1 MEKEG
6 ITLGLDMGTN
16 SLGWAVVD
24 NSTND
29 LVSYHG
35 HPMWGVRM
43 FSESSSAEDRRKKRG
58 ARRRYQRRR
67 QRILLLR
74 EIFQKEICDKDPYFF
89 YRMDQAFYVSDD
101 RTDEGKGYLFENQKA
116 TKDFYNKYPTIW
128 HLRYDLVT
136 NKEKKDIR
144 LVYLAI
150 HHILKY
156 RGNFLHEGD
165 IELSAKPNDEL
176 NMFISCISSTYE
188 GNFEKEEDDDNANW
202 EKYFVVEQIN
212 DNKFIDS
219 LISIIDK
226 YLDRSKK
233 ITEVVDLSKKRY
245 ELFADELIQL
255 VGEPKNILTELLPD
269 ALFKGT
275 VDLSKNRIYK
285 EIYKNLIDLDKKD
298 LKIIF
303 NSDDFENKISNLSS
317 KLKEISPLI
326 EGLIYL
332 KSIYNN
338 YYFKDFMK
346 GSSSLSEAF
355 IKKYNENK
363 KDLKNLKSYYDKYL
377 SDKKNSMFRDS
388 KVNNNFV
395 NYIGHYSPNEKNPD
409 GKSWSEGEIIKI
421 EKKKSDYSEFLN
433 KLKED
438 LEDSSL
444 KKYPEAQKEADGFL
458 KKIEDNTLLQ
468 RLNNASNSVIPMQFN
483 KNELIAI
490 INNQKEYYPDLFTY
504 SNIKHIE
511 QIFSF
516 KREYFI
522 GPIDFDKNNKSKFS
536 WVVQKETALNK
547 KQKIYPWNFYDVVD
561 KKETQKN
568 FIQRMLNHCTYLK
581 GENDYCIPSSSIS
594 YQAFVCLQYVNK
606 LRDSN
611 NNLISVDAKQQL
623 FKDLFLSNKTVT
635 AKKIKE
641 WMYQHK
647 LGNTASIPTCNC
659 NMSTYISFKNLNKY
673 KEHEFLRLEQIK
685 EIDEIVKLMMIFSDK
700 ETRNDILKNDY
711 HFDDEDIKQIKG
723 FNYKNWGRLSD
734 RFLNGIKI
742 EYNDE
747 ESNEHREYNSLNN
760 VLWFTNFNL
769 NEILFNSKF
778 NFHDE
783 IEKYNEKQNIDFKE
797 SDDDFLKNWMEKNLC
812 VSPIWT
818 RSFVQTY
825 KLIKEVN
832 ELLKEEGK
840 EISYYSVECTRE
852 NKPDKKGKETCSRYD
867 RLLNIFKDKGFNK
880 EARDQGVNV
889 STLIKSLQENKD
901 SINNSDHFLLYF
913 QQLGKD
919 MYTLKPITDLDEIGT
934 NKAYDIDHIYP
945 QSVLKDD
952 SISNR
957 VLTKSTINRDFKK
970 NKFLSDPDCL
980 LKLPKEAFSFYK
992 FLFDNSLISRTKY
1005 NRLTEKDINFNSLE
1019 SFINRQKV
1027 ATDQSTKAIIEL
1039 LKFLE
1044 TNKYCERNNGMSR
1057 DEARKEAEKHII
1069 YSKAGIVS
1077 DFRKRYQIYK
1087 SRIANNY
1094 HHAHDAYLNA
1104 VLGKTLKD
1112 YYDDKKIYL
1121 FGDELK
1127 RRIQKD
1133 GEYTINPDNILSKI
1147 VRESKDHRVIW
1158 GGMKEIDFIKNNI
1171 QNNFDIRETMYTY
1184 YGNTLIGEETV
1195 EGKKGKGKE
1204 TIKSLTPNGN
1214 KMDLKKYGGYK
1225 QASYPYFYL
1234 IEKNNG
1240 KAVICPINSFYKDD
1254 SKIDRFI
1261 EENFFTEKEIM
1272 KSKGSN
1278 KPLFTKKLKLKI
1290 NTVILSPKDDTQHLR
1305 KMYITGSNHF
1315 NRDLHI
1321 KNGFDRNFQKEDMQT
1336 IHMITK
1342 FIKVYESNDCFE
1354 NCNPRILFGVNEKSS
1369 AYIQL
1374 KKAEDCLLTDEDL
1387 KHLYNSI
1394 IEMWNKS
1401 IYSNPTTR
1409 NLIDKISCKYGH
1421 WFASEVLSKEQFIN
1435 IIYLLNEMLKYL
1447 KTNDS
1452 SILNLKTNYLKKGNK
1467 NDEKKEK
1474 GEDCGELSLS
1484 INLSKGMRIVSY
1496 SITGFKTKLLYKQE
1510 EETNKVKK

>member
-1 MEKEG
+1 MEEKG

-101 RTDEGKGYLFENQKA
+101 RTDEGKGYLLENQKA

-156 RGNFLHEGD
+156 RGNFLHEGA

-188 GNFEKEEDDDNANW
+188 GGFEREEDDDNANW

-219 LISIIDK
+219 LISKIDK

-233 ITEVVDLSKKRY
+233 ITEVVDPSKKRY
-245 ELFADELIQL
+245 ELFADELIRL

-285 EIYKNLIDLDKKD
+285 EIYKNQIDLDKKD

-363 KDLKNLKSYYDKYL
+363 KDLKSLKSYYDKYL
-377 SDKKNSMFRDS
+377 SDKKNSMFRDN

-409 GKSWSEGEIIKI
+409 GKSWSEGEITKI
-421 EKKKSDYSEFLN
+421 EKKSDYFDFLN
-433 KLKED
+433 T
-438 LEDSSL
+438 L
-444 KKYPEAQKEADGFL
+444 KKDLNSSFQNHPEAQKEADYFL

-483 KNELIAI
+483 KKELVEI
-490 INNQKEYYPDLFTY
+490 INNQKEYYPDLFTDI
-504 SNIKHIE
+504 NISHIE

-623 FKDLFLSNKTVT
+623 FKDLFLNNKTVT
-635 AKKIKE
+635 AKEIKE

-673 KEHEFLRLEQIK
+673 KKYEFLRLEQIK

-711 HFDDEDIKQIKG
+711 HFGDEDIKQIKG

-747 ESNEHREYNSLNN
+747 ESNEHCEYNSLNN

-783 IEKYNEKQNIDFKE
+783 IEKYNENKYIDFKE
-797 SDDDFLKNWMEKNLC
+797 SDDDFLKNWMEKNVC

-852 NKPDKKGKETCSRYD
+852 NKSDKKGKETCSRYD
-867 RLLNIFKDKGFNK
+867 RLLNIFKNKDFNK

-889 STLIKSLQENKD
+889 STLIKSLQKNKD

-919 MYTLKPITDLDEIGT
+919 MYTLEPITDLDEIGT
-934 NKAYDIDHIYP
+934 NKTYDIDHIYP
-945 QSVLKDD
+945 QSILKDD

-957 VLTKSTINRDFKK
+957 VLTKSTINRDLKK
-970 NKFLSDPDCL
+970 NKFLSDPNCG

-1005 NRLTEKDINFNSLE
+1005 NRLTEKEIHVDSLE

-1027 ATDQSTKAIIEL
+1027 ATDQSTKAVIEL

-1044 TNKYCERNNGMSR
+1044 TNKYCERNNEMSR

-1077 DFRKRYQIYK
+1077 DFRKKYQIYK

-1104 VLGKTLKD
+1104 VLGKTLKE

-1127 RRIQKD
+1127 KRIQND
-1133 GEYTINPDNILSKI
+1133 GEYTINPDNILGER
-1147 VRESKDHRVIW
+1147 VRESKNHHIIW
-1158 GGMKEIDFIKNNI
+1158 GGIKEIDFIKNNI

-1184 YGNTLIGEETV
+1184 YGNTLIGQETV
-1195 EGKKGKGKE
+1195 EGKKGQGKE

-1234 IEKNNG
+1234 IEKNNHE
-1240 KAVICPINSFYKDD
+1240 AMICPINSFYKDD

-1261 EENFFTEKEIM
+1261 EENFFKKDKKNTD
-1272 KSKGSN
+1272 KG
-1278 KPLFTKKLKLKI
+1278 KPLFKKILKLKI
-1290 NTVILSPKDDTQHLR
+1290 NTVILSPKDDNKHLR
-1305 KMYITGSNHF
+1305 KMYITGSHHF
-1315 NRDLHI
+1315 DKDLNI
-1321 KNGFDRNFQKEDMQT
+1321 KNGFDRNFKKEDMRT

-1342 FIKVYESNDCFE
+1342 FIKVYELNDCFE
-1354 NCNPRILFGVNEKSS
+1354 NCNPRIEFGINENTNS
-1369 AYIQL
+1369 YIQL
-1374 KKAEDCLLTDEDL
+1374 KNGNDCFLIDEDIE
-1387 KHLYNSI
+1387 HLYNSI
-1394 IEMWNKS
+1394 FELWNKPMYN
-1401 IYSNPTTR
+1401 IATTR
-1409 NLIDKISCKYGH
+1409 NLIEKISRNYDS
-1421 WFASEVLSKEQFIN
+1421 WFKNRILSKERFIN
-1435 IIYLLNEMLKYL
+1435 IIYILNEMLKYL

-1452 SILNLKTNYLKKGNK
+1452 STLKLKDNYLKDNK
-1467 NDEKKEK
+1467 DNKEKKDK
-1474 GEDCGELSLS
+1474 GKDAGDLNLG
-1484 INLSKGMRIVSY
+1484 INLYKGMKIVSY
-1496 SITGFKTKLLYKQE
+1496 SITGFKTKVLYK
-1510 EETNKVKK
+1510 VKN

>member
-101 RTDEGKGYLFENQKA
+101 RTDEGKGYLLENQKA
-116 TKDFYNKYPTIW
+116 TKNFYNKYPTIW
-128 HLRYDLVT
+128 HLRCDLVT

-202 EKYFVVEQIN
+202 DKYFVVEQIN
-212 DNKFIDS
+212 NDKFIDS
-219 LISIIDK
+219 LISIIDN

-233 ITEVVDLSKKRY
+233 LTVVDPSKKRY

-255 VGEPKNILTELLPD
+255 AGEPKNILTEFLPD

-275 VDLSKNRIYK
+275 LDLSKNRIYK
-285 EIYKNLIDLDKKD
+285 EIYKNQVDLDKKD

-346 GSSSLSEAF
+346 GSSYLSEAF
-355 IKKYNENK
+355 IKKYKENK
-363 KDLKNLKSYYDKYL
+363 EDLKSLKSYYDKYL
-377 SDKKNSMFRDS
+377 SDKKNSMFRDN

-438 LEDSSL
+438 LGDSL

-797 SDDDFLKNWMEKNLC
+797 SDDDFLKNWMEKNVC

-980 LKLPKEAFSFYK
+980 LKLRKEAFSFYK

-1005 NRLTEKDINFNSLE
+1005 NRLTEKEINFNSLE

-1044 TNKYCERNNGMSR
+1044 TNKYCERNNEMSR

-1133 GEYTINPDNILSKI
+1133 GEYTINPDNILSKR
-1147 VRESKDHRVIW
+1147 VRESKDHHIIW
-1158 GGMKEIDFIKNNI
+1158 EGMKEIDFIKNNI

-1305 KMYITGSNHF
+1305 KMYITGSSHF
-1315 NRDLHI
+1315 NRDLRI

-1394 IEMWNKS
+1394 TEMWNKS

-1452 SILNLKTNYLKKGNK
+1452 STLNLKTNYLRKGNK

>member
-1 MEKEG
+1 MKEKA

-43 FSESSSAEDRRKKRG
+43 FSESSSAEDRRMKRL

-101 RTDEGKGYLFENQKA
+101 RTDEGKGYLLENQKA

-165 IELSAKPNDEL
+165 IELSAKPKDEL

-188 GNFEKEEDDDNANW
+188 GGFEREEDDDNANW
-202 EKYFVVEQIN
+202 EKYFAVEQIN
-212 DNKFIDS
+212 NDKFIYS

-226 YLDRSKK
+226 YLDRSNK
-233 ITEVVDLSKKRY
+233 ITEVVDPSKKRY
-245 ELFADELIQL
+245 ELFADELIRL

-285 EIYKNLIDLDKKD
+285 EIYKNQIDLDKKD

-346 GSSSLSEAF
+346 GSSFLSEAF

-363 KDLKNLKSYYDKYL
+363 KDLKSLKSYYDKYL
-377 SDKKNSMFRDS
+377 SDKKNSMFRDN

-409 GKSWSEGEIIKI
+409 GKSWSESELIKI
-421 EKKKSDYSEFLN
+421 EKRKSDYFDFLN
-433 KLKED
+433 TLKKD
-438 LEDSSL
+438 LTSSSL
-444 KKYPEAQKEADGFL
+444 QNHPEAQKEADYFL

-483 KNELIAI
+483 KKELVEI
-490 INNQKEYYPDLFTY
+490 INNQKEYYPDLFT
-504 SNIKHIE
+504 NINISHIE

-635 AKKIKE
+635 AKEIKE

-673 KEHEFLRLEQIK
+673 KKYEFLRLEQIK

-700 ETRNDILKNDY
+700 ETRDDILKNDY
-711 HFDDEDIKQIKG
+711 HFGDEDIKQIKG
-723 FNYKNWGRLSD
+723 FSYKNWGRLSD

-783 IEKYNEKQNIDFKE
+783 IEKYNENQNIDFKE
-797 SDDDFLKNWMEKNLC
+797 SDDDFLKNWMEKNVC

-889 STLIKSLQENKD
+889 STLIKLLQENKD

-919 MYTLKPITDLDEIGT
+919 MYTLKPITYLDEIGT

-970 NKFLSDPDCL
+970 DKFLSDPNCG

-992 FLFDNSLISRTKY
+992 FLFDNNLISRTKY
-1005 NRLTEKDINFNSLE
+1005 NRLTEKEINFNSLE

-1044 TNKYCERNNGMSR
+1044 TNKYCERDNEMSR

-1077 DFRKRYQIYK
+1077 DFRKKYQIYK

-1127 RRIQKD
+1127 KRIQKD
-1133 GEYTINPDNILSKI
+1133 GEYTINPDNILSET
-1147 VRESKDHRVIW
+1147 VRESKDHRIIW

-1214 KMDLKKYGGYK
+1214 RMDLKKYGGYK

-1240 KAVICPINSFYKDD
+1240 EAMICPINSFYKDD

-1261 EENFFTEKEIM
+1261 EENFFKKDKKNTD
-1272 KSKGSN
+1272 KS
-1278 KPLFTKKLKLKI
+1278 KPLFKKILKLKI
-1290 NTVILSPKDDTQHLR
+1290 NTVILSSKDDNKHLR
-1305 KMYITGSNHF
+1305 KMYITGSHHF
-1315 NRDLHI
+1315 DKDLNI
-1321 KNGFDRNFQKEDMQT
+1321 KNGFDRNFKKEDMRT

-1342 FIKVYESNDCFE
+1342 FIKVYELNDCFE
-1354 NCNPRILFGVNEKSS
+1354 NCNPRIEFGINENINS
-1369 AYIQL
+1369 YIQL
-1374 KKAEDCLLTDEDL
+1374 KNGNDCFLIDEDIE
-1387 KHLYNSI
+1387 HLYNSI
-1394 IEMWNKS
+1394 FELWNKPMYN
-1401 IYSNPTTR
+1401 IATTR
-1409 NLIDKISCKYGH
+1409 NLIEKISRNYDS
-1421 WFASEVLSKEQFIN
+1421 WFKNRILSKERFIN
-1435 IIYLLNEMLKYL
+1435 IIYILNEMLKYL

-1452 SILNLKTNYLKKGNK
+1452 STLKLKDNYLKDNK
-1467 NDEKKEK
+1467 DNKEKKDK
-1474 GEDCGELSLS
+1474 GKDAGDL
-1484 INLSKGMRIVSY
+1484 NLGIHLYKGMKIVSY
-1496 SITGFKTKLLYKQE
+1496 SITGFKTKVLY
-1510 EETNKVKK
+1510 KVKK

>member
-1 MEKEG
+1 MEKKG

-101 RTDEGKGYLFENQKA
+101 RTDEGKGYLLENQKV

-156 RGNFLHEGD
+156 RGNFLHEGT

-202 EKYFVVEQIN
+202 DKYFVVEKIN
-212 DNKFIDS
+212 NDKFIDS
-219 LISIIDK
+219 LISIIDN

-233 ITEVVDLSKKRY
+233 LTEEDQSKKRY
-245 ELFADELIQL
+245 ELFANKLIQL

-275 VDLSKNRIYK
+275 LDLSKNRIYK
-285 EIYKNLIDLDKKD
+285 EIYKNQVDLDKKD

-338 YYFKDFMK
+338 YYFKDFMR
-346 GSSSLSEAF
+346 GSSYLSEAF

-363 KDLKNLKSYYDKYL
+363 KDLKSLKSYYDKYL
-377 SDKKNSMFRDS
+377 SDKKNSMFRDN

-438 LEDSSL
+438 LGDSL

-458 KKIEDNTLLQ
+458 KKIDDNILLQ

-483 KNELIAI
+483 KKELVAI
-490 INNQKEYYPDLFTY
+490 INNQKQYYPDLFTDI
-504 SNIKHIE
+504 NISHIE

-611 NNLISVDAKQQL
+611 NNPISVDAKQQL

-700 ETRNDILKNDY
+700 DTRNDILKNDY

-747 ESNEHREYNSLNN
+747 ELNEHREYNSLNN

-783 IEKYNEKQNIDFKE
+783 IEKYNENQNIDFKE
-797 SDDDFLKNWMEKNLC
+797 SDDDFLKNWMEKNVC

-889 STLIKSLQENKD
+889 STLIKLLQENKD

-919 MYTLKPITDLDEIGT
+919 MYTLEPITNLDEIGT

-957 VLTKSTINRDFKK
+957 VLTKSTINRDSKK
-970 NKFLSDPDCL
+970 NKFLSDPNCG

-992 FLFDNSLISRTKY
+992 FLFDNNLISRTKY
-1005 NRLTEKDINFNSLE
+1005 NRLTEKEINFNSLE

-1044 TNKYCERNNGMSR
+1044 TNKYCERDNEMSR

-1077 DFRKRYQIYK
+1077 DFRKKYKIYK

-1127 RRIQKD
+1127 KRIQKDKD
-1133 GEYTINPDNILSKI
+1133 GEYTINPDNILSETI
-1147 VRESKDHRVIW
+1147 RGSKDHRIIW

-1214 KMDLKKYGGYK
+1214 RMDLKKYGGYK
-1225 QASYPYFYL
+1225 QASYPFFYL
-1234 IEKNNG
+1234 IEKNNDE
-1240 KAVICPINSFYKDD
+1240 AMICPINSFYKDD
-1254 SKIDRFI
+1254 SKIDEFI

-1278 KPLFTKKLKLKI
+1278 KPLFTKSLKLKI
-1290 NTVILSPKDDTQHLR
+1290 NTVILSPKNDTQHLR

-1315 NRDLHI
+1315 NKDLHI
-1321 KNGFDRNFQKEDMQT
+1321 KNGFDRNFQKEDMQI

-1354 NCNPRILFGVNEKSS
+1354 NCNPRILFGVTEKSS
-1369 AYIQL
+1369 AYIRL

-1394 IEMWNKS
+1394 IEMWKKS
-1401 IYSNPTTR
+1401 IYSNQTTR
-1409 NLIDKISCKYGH
+1409 NLIEKIHDKYDR

-1452 SILNLKTNYLKKGNK
+1452 STLNLKTNYLRKGNK

-1474 GEDCGELSLS
+1474 GEDCGGLSLS

-1496 SITGFKTKLLYKQE
+1496 SITGFKTELLYK
-1510 EETNKVKK
+1510 VKN

>member
-1 MEKEG
+1 MEEKG

-43 FSESSSAEDRRKKRG
+43 FSESSPAEDRRKKRG

-101 RTDEGKGYLFENQKA
+101 RTDEGKGYLLENQRA

-165 IELSAKPNDEL
+165 IKLSAKPNDEL

-202 EKYFVVEQIN
+202 NKYFVVEQIN
-212 DNKFIDS
+212 NDKFIDS
-219 LISIIDK
+219 LISIIDN

-233 ITEVVDLSKKRY
+233 LTEVVDPSKKRY

-285 EIYKNLIDLDKKD
+285 EIYKNQIDLDKKD

-363 KDLKNLKSYYDKYL
+363 KDLKSLKSYYDKYL
-377 SDKKNSMFRDS
+377 SDKKNSMFRDN

-438 LEDSSL
+438 LGL

-483 KNELIAI
+483 KKELVAI
-490 INNQKEYYPDLFTY
+490 INNQKEYYPDLFTD
-504 SNIKHIE
+504 SNISHIE

-783 IEKYNEKQNIDFKE
+783 IEKYNENQNIDFKE
-797 SDDDFLKNWMEKNLC
+797 SDDDFLKNWMEKNVC

-889 STLIKSLQENKD
+889 STLIKSLQDNKD

-919 MYTLKPITDLDEIGT
+919 MYTLEPITDLDEIGT

-945 QSVLKDD
+945 QSILKDD

-1005 NRLTEKDINFNSLE
+1005 NRLTEKEIHVDSLE

-1044 TNKYCERNNGMSR
+1044 TNKYCERNNEMSR

-1127 RRIQKD
+1127 KRIQKD
-1133 GEYTINPDNILSKI
+1133 KEYTINPDNILSENT
-1147 VRESKDHRVIW
+1147 REAKDHRIIW
-1158 GGMKEIDFIKNNI
+1158 NGIKEIDLIKNNI

-1214 KMDLKKYGGYK
+1214 RMDLKKYGGYK
-1225 QASYPYFYL
+1225 QVSYPYFYL
-1234 IEKNNG
+1234 IEKNNRE
-1240 KAVICPINSFYKDD
+1240 AMICPVNSFYKDD
-1254 SKIDRFI
+1254 NKIDEFI
-1261 EENFFTEKEIM
+1261 EDNFFTEKEIM

-1315 NRDLHI
+1315 NKDLHI

-1401 IYSNPTTR
+1401 IYSNRTTR

-1452 SILNLKTNYLKKGNK
+1452 STLNLKTNYLRKGNK

-1474 GEDCGELSLS
+1474 GEDCGGLSLS

-1496 SITGFKTKLLYKQE
+1496 SITGFKTELLYKVKE
-1510 EETNKVKK
+1510 KVKE

>member
-1 MEKEG
+1 MEEKG

-89 YRMDQAFYVSDD
+89 YRMDQAFYVFDD
-101 RTDEGKGYLFENQKA
+101 RTDEGKGYLLENQKA

-156 RGNFLHEGD
+156 RGNFLHEGA
-165 IELSAKPNDEL
+165 IELSVKPNDEL

-188 GNFEKEEDDDNANW
+188 GGFEREEDDDNANW

-219 LISIIDK
+219 LISKIDK

-233 ITEVVDLSKKRY
+233 ITEVVDPSKKRY
-245 ELFADELIQL
+245 ELFADELIRL

-285 EIYKNLIDLDKKD
+285 EIYKNQIDLDKKD

-363 KDLKNLKSYYDKYL
+363 KDLKSLKSYYDKYL
-377 SDKKNSMFRDS
+377 SDKKNSMFRDN

-409 GKSWSEGEIIKI
+409 GKSWSEGEITKI
-421 EKKKSDYSEFLN
+421 EKKSDYFDFLN
-433 KLKED
+433 T
-438 LEDSSL
+438 L
-444 KKYPEAQKEADGFL
+444 KKDLNSSFQNHPEAQKEADYFL

-483 KNELIAI
+483 KKELVEI
-490 INNQKEYYPDLFTY
+490 INNQKEYYPDLFTDI
-504 SNIKHIE
+504 NISHIE

-623 FKDLFLSNKTVT
+623 FKDLFLNNKTVT
-635 AKKIKE
+635 AKEIKE

-673 KEHEFLRLEQIK
+673 KKYEFLRLEQIK

-711 HFDDEDIKQIKG
+711 HFGDEDIKQIKG

-747 ESNEHREYNSLNN
+747 ESNEHCEYNSLNN

-783 IEKYNEKQNIDFKE
+783 IEKYNENKYIDFKE
-797 SDDDFLKNWMEKNLC
+797 SDDDFLKNWMEKNVC

-852 NKPDKKGKETCSRYD
+852 NKSDKKGKETCSRYD
-867 RLLNIFKDKGFNK
+867 RLLNIFKNKDFNK

-889 STLIKSLQENKD
+889 STLIKSLQKNKD

-919 MYTLKPITDLDEIGT
+919 MYTLEPITDLDEIGT
-934 NKAYDIDHIYP
+934 NKTYDIDHIYP
-945 QSVLKDD
+945 QSILKDD

-957 VLTKSTINRDFKK
+957 VLTKSTINRDLKK
-970 NKFLSDPDCL
+970 NKFLSDPNCG

-1005 NRLTEKDINFNSLE
+1005 NRLTEKEIHVDSLE

-1027 ATDQSTKAIIEL
+1027 ATDQSTKAVIEL

-1044 TNKYCERNNGMSR
+1044 TNKYCERNNEMSR

-1077 DFRKRYQIYK
+1077 DFRKKYQIYK

-1104 VLGKTLKD
+1104 VLGKTLKE

-1127 RRIQKD
+1127 KRIQND
-1133 GEYTINPDNILSKI
+1133 GEYTINPDNILGER
-1147 VRESKDHRVIW
+1147 VRESKNHHIIW
-1158 GGMKEIDFIKNNI
+1158 GGIKEIDFIKNNI

-1184 YGNTLIGEETV
+1184 YGNTLIGQETV
-1195 EGKKGKGKE
+1195 EGKKGQGKE

-1234 IEKNNG
+1234 IEKNNHE
-1240 KAVICPINSFYKDD
+1240 AMICPINSFYKDD

-1261 EENFFTEKEIM
+1261 EENFFKKDKKNTD
-1272 KSKGSN
+1272 KG
-1278 KPLFTKKLKLKI
+1278 KPLFKKILKLKI
-1290 NTVILSPKDDTQHLR
+1290 NTVILSPKDDNKHLR
-1305 KMYITGSNHF
+1305 KMYITGSHHF
-1315 NRDLHI
+1315 DKDLNI
-1321 KNGFDRNFQKEDMQT
+1321 KNGFDRNFKKEDMRT

-1342 FIKVYESNDCFE
+1342 FIKVYELNDCFE
-1354 NCNPRILFGVNEKSS
+1354 NCNPRIEFGINENTNS
-1369 AYIQL
+1369 YIQL
-1374 KKAEDCLLTDEDL
+1374 KNGNDCFLIDEDIE
-1387 KHLYNSI
+1387 HLYNSI
-1394 IEMWNKS
+1394 FELWNKPMYN
-1401 IYSNPTTR
+1401 IATTR
-1409 NLIDKISCKYGH
+1409 NLIEKISRNYDS
-1421 WFASEVLSKEQFIN
+1421 WFKNRILSKERFIN
-1435 IIYLLNEMLKYL
+1435 IIYILNEMLKYL

-1452 SILNLKTNYLKKGNK
+1452 STLKLKDNYLKDNK
-1467 NDEKKEK
+1467 DNKEKKDK
-1474 GEDCGELSLS
+1474 GKDAGDLNLG
-1484 INLSKGMRIVSY
+1484 INLYKGMKIVSY
-1496 SITGFKTKLLYKQE
+1496 SITGFKTKVLYK
-1510 EETNKVKK
+1510 VKN

>member
-101 RTDEGKGYLFENQKA
+101 RTDEGKGYLLENQKA

-233 ITEVVDLSKKRY
+233 ITEVVDPSKKRY

-346 GSSSLSEAF
+346 DSSSLSEAF

-1452 SILNLKTNYLKKGNK
+1452 STLNLKTNYLKKGNK

>member
-1 MEKEG
+1 MEKKG

-89 YRMDQAFYVSDD
+89 YRMDQAFYASDD
-101 RTDEGKGYLFENQKA
+101 RTDEGKGYLLENQKA

-156 RGNFLHEGD
+156 RGNFLHEGA

-202 EKYFVVEQIN
+202 DKYFVVEQIN
-212 DNKFIDS
+212 NDKFIDS
-219 LISIIDK
+219 LISIIDN

-233 ITEVVDLSKKRY
+233 LTEEDQSKKRY
-245 ELFADELIQL
+245 ELFADKLIRL

-275 VDLSKNRIYK
+275 LDLSKNRIYK
-285 EIYKNLIDLDKKD
+285 EIYKNQVDLDKKD

-346 GSSSLSEAF
+346 GSSYLSEAF
-355 IKKYNENK
+355 INKYNENK
-363 KDLKNLKSYYDKYL
+363 KDIKSLKSYYDKYL
-377 SDKKNSMFRDS
+377 SDKKNSMFRDN

-438 LEDSSL
+438 LGDSL
-444 KKYPEAQKEADGFL
+444 KKYREAQKEANGFL
-458 KKIEDNTLLQ
+458 KKIDDNILLQ

-483 KNELIAI
+483 KKELVAI
-490 INNQKEYYPDLFTY
+490 INNQKQYYPDLFTDI
-504 SNIKHIE
+504 NISHIE

-611 NNLISVDAKQQL
+611 NNPISVDAKQQL

-635 AKKIKE
+635 AKEIKE

-700 ETRNDILKNDY
+700 DTRNDILKNDY

-734 RFLNGIKI
+734 RFLNGIKV

-783 IEKYNEKQNIDFKE
+783 IEKYNENQNIDFKE
-797 SDDDFLKNWMEKNLC
+797 SDDDFLKNWMEKNVC

-889 STLIKSLQENKD
+889 STLIKLLQENKD

-919 MYTLKPITDLDEIGT
+919 MYTLEPITYLDEIGT

-970 NKFLSDPDCL
+970 DKFLSDPNCG

-992 FLFDNSLISRTKY
+992 FLFDNNLISRTKY
-1005 NRLTEKDINFNSLE
+1005 NRLTEKEINFNSLE

-1044 TNKYCERNNGMSR
+1044 TNKYCERDNEMSR

-1077 DFRKRYQIYK
+1077 DFRKKYQIYK

-1127 RRIQKD
+1127 KRIQKD
-1133 GEYTINPDNILSKI
+1133 GEYTINPDNILSKR
-1147 VRESKDHRVIW
+1147 VRESKDHRIIW
-1158 GGMKEIDFIKNNI
+1158 EGMKEIDFIKNNI

-1214 KMDLKKYGGYK
+1214 RMDLKKYGGYK
-1225 QASYPYFYL
+1225 QASYPFFYL
-1234 IEKNNG
+1234 IEKNNDE
-1240 KAVICPINSFYKDD
+1240 AMICPINSFYKDD
-1254 SKIDRFI
+1254 SKIDEFI

-1278 KPLFTKKLKLKI
+1278 KPLFTKRLKLKI

-1305 KMYITGSNHF
+1305 KMYITGSSHF
-1315 NRDLHI
+1315 NKDLRI

-1401 IYSNPTTR
+1401 IYSNRTTK
-1409 NLIDKISCKYGH
+1409 NLINKISRKYGH

-1452 SILNLKTNYLKKGNK
+1452 STLNLKTNYLRKGNK

-1474 GEDCGELSLS
+1474 GEDCGGLSLS

-1496 SITGFKTKLLYKQE
+1496 SITGFKTELLYK
-1510 EETNKVKK
+1510 VKN

>member
-1 MEKEG
+1 MEEKG

-43 FSESSSAEDRRKKRG
+43 FSESSSAEDRRKKRV

-89 YRMDQAFYVSDD
+89 YRMDQAFYASDD
-101 RTDEGKGYLFENQKA
+101 RTDEGKGYLLENQKA

-156 RGNFLHEGD
+156 RGNFLHEGA

-188 GNFEKEEDDDNANW
+188 GGFEKEEDDDNANW

-233 ITEVVDLSKKRY
+233 ITEVVDPSKKRY

-285 EIYKNLIDLDKKD
+285 EIYKNQIDLDKKD

-338 YYFKDFMK
+338 NYYFKDFMK
-346 GSSSLSEAF
+346 GSSFLSEAF

-363 KDLKNLKSYYDKYL
+363 KDLKSLKSYYDKYL
-377 SDKKNSMFRDS
+377 SDKKNSMFRDN

-421 EKKKSDYSEFLN
+421 EKKKSDYFDFLN
-433 KLKED
+433 TLKKD
-438 LEDSSL
+438 LNSSL
-444 KKYPEAQKEADGFL
+444 QNHPEAQKEADYFL

-483 KNELIAI
+483 KKELVEI
-490 INNQKEYYPDLFTY
+490 INNQKEYYPDLFTDI
-504 SNIKHIE
+504 NISHIE

-635 AKKIKE
+635 AKEIKE

-673 KEHEFLRLEQIK
+673 KNYEFLRLEQIK

-747 ESNEHREYNSLNN
+747 ESNEHREYSSLNN

-783 IEKYNEKQNIDFKE
+783 IEKYNENQNIDFKE
-797 SDDDFLKNWMEKNLC
+797 SDDDFLKNWMEKNVC

-852 NKPDKKGKETCSRYD
+852 NKSDKKGKETCSRYD
-867 RLLNIFKDKGFNK
+867 RLLNIFKGKDFNK
-880 EARDQGVNV
+880 EARDQGINV

-919 MYTLKPITDLDEIGT
+919 MYTLEPITDLDEIGT

-945 QSVLKDD
+945 QSILKDD

-970 NKFLSDPDCL
+970 NKFLSDPNCG

-1005 NRLTEKDINFNSLE
+1005 NRLTEKEIHVDSLE

-1044 TNKYCERNNGMSR
+1044 TNKYCERNNEMSR

-1077 DFRKRYQIYK
+1077 DFRKKYQIYK

-1104 VLGKTLKD
+1104 VLGKTLKE

-1127 RRIQKD
+1127 KRIQND
-1133 GEYTINPDNILSKI
+1133 GEYTINPDNILSKR
-1147 VRESKDHRVIW
+1147 VRESKDHHIIW
-1158 GGMKEIDFIKNNI
+1158 GGIKEIDFIKNNI

-1184 YGNTLIGEETV
+1184 YGNTLIGQETV
-1195 EGKKGKGKE
+1195 EGKKGQGKE

-1240 KAVICPINSFYKDD
+1240 EAMICPINSFYKDD

-1261 EENFFTEKEIM
+1261 EENFFKKDKKNTD
-1272 KSKGSN
+1272 KG
-1278 KPLFTKKLKLKI
+1278 KPLFTKILKLKI
-1290 NTVILSPKDDTQHLR
+1290 NTVILSPKDDNKHLR
-1305 KMYITGSNHF
+1305 KMYITGSHHF
-1315 NRDLHI
+1315 DKDLNI
-1321 KNGFDRNFQKEDMQT
+1321 KNGFDRNFKKEDMRT

-1342 FIKVYESNDCFE
+1342 FIKVYELNDCFE
-1354 NCNPRILFGVNEKSS
+1354 NCNPRIEFGINENTNS
-1369 AYIQL
+1369 YIQL
-1374 KKAEDCLLTDEDL
+1374 KNGNDCFLIDEDIE
-1387 KHLYNSI
+1387 HLYNSI
-1394 IEMWNKS
+1394 FELWNKP
-1401 IYSNPTTR
+1401 IYNIATTR
-1409 NLIDKISCKYGH
+1409 NLIEKISRNYDS
-1421 WFASEVLSKEQFIN
+1421 WFKNRILSKERFIN
-1435 IIYLLNEMLKYL
+1435 IIYILNEMLKYL

-1452 SILNLKTNYLKKGNK
+1452 STLKLKDNYLKDNK
-1467 NDEKKEK
+1467 DNKEKKDK
-1474 GEDCGELSLS
+1474 GKDAGDL
-1484 INLSKGMRIVSY
+1484 NLGIHLYKGMKIVSY
-1496 SITGFKTKLLYKQE
+1496 SITGFKTKVLY
-1510 EETNKVKK
+1510 KVKK

>member
-1 MEKEG
+1 MEEKG

-101 RTDEGKGYLFENQKA
+101 RTDEGKGYLLENQKA

-156 RGNFLHEGD
+156 RGNFLHEGA

-202 EKYFVVEQIN
+202 DKYFVVEQIN
-212 DNKFIDS
+212 NDKFIDS
-219 LISIIDK
+219 LISIIDN

-233 ITEVVDLSKKRY
+233 ITEVVDPSKKRY

-285 EIYKNLIDLDKKD
+285 EIYKNQIDLDKKD

-346 GSSSLSEAF
+346 DSSSLSEAF

-377 SDKKNSMFRDS
+377 SDKKNSMFRDN

-421 EKKKSDYSEFLN
+421 EKKKSDYFDFLN
-433 KLKED
+433 TLKKD
-438 LEDSSL
+438 LNSSL
-444 KKYPEAQKEADGFL
+444 PNHPEAQKEADYFL

-483 KNELIAI
+483 KKELVEI
-490 INNQKEYYPDLFTY
+490 INNQKEYYPDLFTDI
-504 SNIKHIE
+504 NISHIE

-536 WVVQKETALNK
+536 WVVQKETALNE

-635 AKKIKE
+635 AKEIKE

-673 KEHEFLRLEQIK
+673 KKYEFLRLEQIK

-797 SDDDFLKNWMEKNLC
+797 SDDDFLKNWMEKNVC

-840 EISYYSVECTRE
+840 E
-852 NKPDKKGKETCSRYD
+852 TCSRYD
-867 RLLNIFKDKGFNK
+867 RLLNIFKDKDFNK

-919 MYTLKPITDLDEIGT
+919 MYTLEPITDLDEIGT

-945 QSVLKDD
+945 QSILKDD

-970 NKFLSDPDCL
+970 NKFLSDPNCG
-980 LKLPKEAFSFYK
+980 LKLPKEAFFFYK

-1005 NRLTEKDINFNSLE
+1005 NRLTEKEIHVDSLE

-1044 TNKYCERNNGMSR
+1044 TNKYCERNNEMSR

-1077 DFRKRYQIYK
+1077 DFRKKYQIYK

-1104 VLGKTLKD
+1104 VLGKTLKE

-1127 RRIQKD
+1127 KRIQND
-1133 GEYTINPDNILSKI
+1133 GEYTINPDNILSKR
-1147 VRESKDHRVIW
+1147 VRESKDHHIIW
-1158 GGMKEIDFIKNNI
+1158 GGIKEIDFIKNNI

-1184 YGNTLIGEETV
+1184 YGNTLIGQETV
-1195 EGKKGKGKE
+1195 EGKKGQGKE

-1240 KAVICPINSFYKDD
+1240 EAMICPINSFYKDD

-1261 EENFFTEKEIM
+1261 EENFFKKDKKNTD
-1272 KSKGSN
+1272 KG
-1278 KPLFTKKLKLKI
+1278 KPLFKKILKLKI
-1290 NTVILSPKDDTQHLR
+1290 NTVILSPKDDNKHLR
-1305 KMYITGSNHF
+1305 KMYITGSHHF
-1315 NRDLHI
+1315 DKDLNI
-1321 KNGFDRNFQKEDMQT
+1321 KNGFDRNFKKEDMRT

-1342 FIKVYESNDCFE
+1342 FIKVYELNDCFE
-1354 NCNPRILFGVNEKSS
+1354 NCNPRIEFGINENTNS
-1369 AYIQL
+1369 YIQL
-1374 KKAEDCLLTDEDL
+1374 KNGNDCFLIDEDIE
-1387 KHLYNSI
+1387 HLYNSI
-1394 IEMWNKS
+1394 FELWNKP
-1401 IYSNPTTR
+1401 IYNIATTR
-1409 NLIDKISCKYGH
+1409 NLIEKISRNYDS
-1421 WFASEVLSKEQFIN
+1421 WFKNRILSKERFIN
-1435 IIYLLNEMLKYL
+1435 IIYILNEMLKYL

-1452 SILNLKTNYLKKGNK
+1452 STLKLKDNYLKDNK
-1467 NDEKKEK
+1467 DNKEKKDK
-1474 GEDCGELSLS
+1474 GKDAGDL
-1484 INLSKGMRIVSY
+1484 NLGIHLYKGMKIVSY
-1496 SITGFKTKLLYKQE
+1496 SITGFKTKVLY
-1510 EETNKVKK
+1510 KVKK

>member
-1 MEKEG
+1 MEKKG

-101 RTDEGKGYLFENQKA
+101 RTDEGKGYLLENQKA
-116 TKDFYNKYPTIW
+116 TTDFYNKYPTIW

-156 RGNFLHEGD
+156 RGNFLHEGA
-165 IELSAKPNDEL
+165 IELSAKPKDEL
-176 NMFISCISSTYE
+176 KMFISCISSTYE
-188 GNFEKEEDDDNANW
+188 GGFEREEDDDNANW
-202 EKYFVVEQIN
+202 EKYFAVEQIN
-212 DNKFIDS
+212 NDKFIDS

-226 YLDRSKK
+226 YLDRSNK
-233 ITEVVDLSKKRY
+233 ITEVVDPSKKRY
-245 ELFADELIQL
+245 ELFADELIRL

-275 VDLSKNRIYK
+275 IDLSKNRIYK
-285 EIYKNLIDLDKKD
+285 EIYKNQIDLDKKD

-338 YYFKDFMK
+338 YYFKDFME
-346 GSSSLSEAF
+346 GSSFLSEAF
-355 IKKYNENK
+355 KKKYNENK
-363 KDLKNLKSYYDKYL
+363 KDLKSLKSYYDKYL
-377 SDKKNSMFRDS
+377 SDKKNSMFRDN

-395 NYIGHYSPNEKNPD
+395 NYIGHYSPNKKNPD

-421 EKKKSDYSEFLN
+421 EKKKSDYFDFLN
-433 KLKED
+433 TLKKD
-438 LEDSSL
+438 LNSSSL
-444 KKYPEAQKEADGFL
+444 ENHPEAQKEADYFL

-483 KNELIAI
+483 KKELDAI
-490 INNQKEYYPDLFTY
+490 INNQKEYYPDLFTDN
-504 SNIKHIE
+504 NISHIE

-547 KQKIYPWNFYDVVD
+547 KQKIYPWNFYYVVD

-581 GENDYCIPSSSIS
+581 GKNDYCIPSSSIS

-635 AKKIKE
+635 AKEIKE

-700 ETRNDILKNDY
+700 DTRNDILKNDY

-783 IEKYNEKQNIDFKE
+783 IEKYNENQNIDFKE
-797 SDDDFLKNWMEKNLC
+797 SDDDFLKNWMEKNVC

-852 NKPDKKGKETCSRYD
+852 NKSDKKGKETCSRYD
-867 RLLNIFKDKGFNK
+867 RLLNIFKDKDFNK

-919 MYTLKPITDLDEIGT
+919 MYTLEPITDLDEIGT
-934 NKAYDIDHIYP
+934 NKSYDIDHIYP
-945 QSVLKDD
+945 QSILKDD

-970 NKFLSDPDCL
+970 NKFLSDPNCG
-980 LKLPKEAFSFYK
+980 LKLRQEAFSFYK

-1005 NRLTEKDINFNSLE
+1005 NRLTEKEINVDSLE

-1044 TNKYCERNNGMSR
+1044 TNKYCERNNEMSR

-1077 DFRKRYQIYK
+1077 DFRKKYQIYK

-1104 VLGKTLKD
+1104 VLGKTLKE

-1127 RRIQKD
+1127 KRIQND
-1133 GEYTINPDNILSKI
+1133 GEYTINPDNILSKR
-1147 VRESKDHRVIW
+1147 VRESKDHHTIW
-1158 GGMKEIDFIKNNI
+1158 GGIKEIDFIKNNI

-1184 YGNTLIGEETV
+1184 YGNTLIGQETV
-1195 EGKKGKGKE
+1195 EGKKGQGKE

-1240 KAVICPINSFYKDD
+1240 EAMICPINSFYKDD

-1261 EENFFTEKEIM
+1261 EENFFKKDKKNTD
-1272 KSKGSN
+1272 KG
-1278 KPLFTKKLKLKI
+1278 KPLFKKILKLKI
-1290 NTVILSPKDDTQHLR
+1290 NTVILSPKDDNKHLR
-1305 KMYITGSNHF
+1305 KMYITGSHHF
-1315 NRDLHI
+1315 DKDLNI
-1321 KNGFDRNFQKEDMQT
+1321 KNGFDRNFKKEDMRT

-1342 FIKVYESNDCFE
+1342 FIKVYELNDCFE
-1354 NCNPRILFGVNEKSS
+1354 NCNPRIEFGINENINS
-1369 AYIQL
+1369 YIQL
-1374 KKAEDCLLTDEDL
+1374 KNGNDCFLIDEDIE
-1387 KHLYNSI
+1387 HLYNSI
-1394 IEMWNKS
+1394 FELWNKPMYN
-1401 IYSNPTTR
+1401 IATTR
-1409 NLIDKISCKYGH
+1409 NLIEKISRNYDS
-1421 WFASEVLSKEQFIN
+1421 WFKNRILSKERFIN
-1435 IIYLLNEMLKYL
+1435 IIYILNEMLKYL

-1452 SILNLKTNYLKKGNK
+1452 STLKLKDNYLKDNK
-1467 NDEKKEK
+1467 DNKEKKDK
-1474 GEDCGELSLS
+1474 GKDAGDL
-1484 INLSKGMRIVSY
+1484 NLGIHLYKGMKIVSY
-1496 SITGFKTKLLYKQE
+1496 SITGFKTKVLY
-1510 EETNKVKK
+1510 KVKK

>member
-1 MEKEG
+1 MEEKG

-101 RTDEGKGYLFENQKA
+101 RTDEGKGYLLENQKA

-202 EKYFVVEQIN
+202 DKYFVVEQIN
-212 DNKFIDS
+212 NDKFIDS
-219 LISIIDK
+219 LISIIDN

-233 ITEVVDLSKKRY
+233 LTVVDPSKKRY

-255 VGEPKNILTELLPD
+255 VGEPKNILTEFLPD

-275 VDLSKNRIYK
+275 LDLSKNRIYK
-285 EIYKNLIDLDKKD
+285 EIYKNQVDLDKKD

-346 GSSSLSEAF
+346 GSSYLSEAF

-377 SDKKNSMFRDS
+377 SDKKNSMFRES

-421 EKKKSDYSEFLN
+421 EKKKSDYFDFLN
-433 KLKED
+433 TLKKD
-438 LEDSSL
+438 LNSSL
-444 KKYPEAQKEADGFL
+444 PNHPEAQKEADYFL

-483 KNELIAI
+483 KKELIEI
-490 INNQKEYYPDLFTY
+490 INNQKEYYPDLFTDI
-504 SNIKHIE
+504 NISHIE

-536 WVVQKETALNK
+536 WVVQKETALNE

-635 AKKIKE
+635 AKEIKE

-673 KEHEFLRLEQIK
+673 KKYEFLRLEQIK

-797 SDDDFLKNWMEKNLC
+797 SDDDFLKNWMEKNVC

-852 NKPDKKGKETCSRYD
+852 NKSDKKGKETCSRYD
-867 RLLNIFKDKGFNK
+867 RLLNIFKDKDFNK

-919 MYTLKPITDLDEIGT
+919 MYTLEPITDLDEIGT

-945 QSVLKDD
+945 QSILKDD

-970 NKFLSDPDCL
+970 NKFLSDPNCG

-1005 NRLTEKDINFNSLE
+1005 NRLTEKEIHVDSLE

-1044 TNKYCERNNGMSR
+1044 TNKYCERNNEMSR

-1077 DFRKRYQIYK
+1077 DFRKKYQIYK

-1104 VLGKTLKD
+1104 VLGKTLKE

-1127 RRIQKD
+1127 KRIQND
-1133 GEYTINPDNILSKI
+1133 GEYTINPDNILSKR
-1147 VRESKDHRVIW
+1147 VRESKDHHIIW
-1158 GGMKEIDFIKNNI
+1158 GGIKEIDFIKNNI

-1184 YGNTLIGEETV
+1184 YGNTLIGQETV
-1195 EGKKGKGKE
+1195 EGKKGQGKE

-1240 KAVICPINSFYKDD
+1240 EAMICPINSFYKDD

-1261 EENFFTEKEIM
+1261 EENFFKKDKKNTD
-1272 KSKGSN
+1272 KG
-1278 KPLFTKKLKLKI
+1278 KPLFKKILKLKI
-1290 NTVILSPKDDTQHLR
+1290 NTVILSPKDDNKHLR
-1305 KMYITGSNHF
+1305 KMYITGSHHF
-1315 NRDLHI
+1315 DKDLNI
-1321 KNGFDRNFQKEDMQT
+1321 KNGFDRNFKKEDMRT

-1342 FIKVYESNDCFE
+1342 FIKVYELNDCFE
-1354 NCNPRILFGVNEKSS
+1354 NCNPRIEFGINENTNS
-1369 AYIQL
+1369 YIQL
-1374 KKAEDCLLTDEDL
+1374 KNGNDCFLIDEDIE
-1387 KHLYNSI
+1387 HLYNSI
-1394 IEMWNKS
+1394 FELWNKP
-1401 IYSNPTTR
+1401 IYNIATTR
-1409 NLIDKISCKYGH
+1409 NLIEKISRNYDS
-1421 WFASEVLSKEQFIN
+1421 WFKNRILSKERFIN
-1435 IIYLLNEMLKYL
+1435 IIYILNEMLKYL

-1452 SILNLKTNYLKKGNK
+1452 STLKLKDNYLKDNK
-1467 NDEKKEK
+1467 DNKEKKDK
-1474 GEDCGELSLS
+1474 GKDAGDL
-1484 INLSKGMRIVSY
+1484 NLGIHLYKGMKIVSY
-1496 SITGFKTKLLYKQE
+1496 SITGFKTKVLY
-1510 EETNKVKK
+1510 KVKK

>member
-1 MEKEG
+1 MEKKG

-43 FSESSSAEDRRKKRG
+43 FSESSSAKDRRKKRG

-74 EIFQKEICDKDPYFF
+74 EIFQKETCDKDPYFF

-101 RTDEGKGYLFENQKA
+101 RTDEGKGYLLENQKA

-156 RGNFLHEGD
+156 RGNFLHEGA

-202 EKYFVVEQIN
+202 DKYFVVEQIN
-212 DNKFIDS
+212 NDKFFIDS
-219 LISIIDK
+219 LISIIDN

-233 ITEVVDLSKKRY
+233 LTEEDQSKKRY
-245 ELFADELIQL
+245 ELFADKLIRL

-275 VDLSKNRIYK
+275 LDLSKNRIYK
-285 EIYKNLIDLDKKD
+285 EIYKNQVDLDKKD

-346 GSSSLSEAF
+346 GSSYLSEAF

-363 KDLKNLKSYYDKYL
+363 KDLRSLKSYYDKYL
-377 SDKKNSMFRDS
+377 SDKKNSMFRDN

-438 LEDSSL
+438 LGDSL
-444 KKYPEAQKEADGFL
+444 KKYPEAQKEANGFL
-458 KKIEDNTLLQ
+458 KKIDDNILLQ

-483 KNELIAI
+483 KKELVAI
-490 INNQKEYYPDLFTY
+490 INNQKQYYPDLFTDI
-504 SNIKHIE
+504 NISHIE

-635 AKKIKE
+635 AKEIKE

-700 ETRNDILKNDY
+700 DTRNDILKNDY

-783 IEKYNEKQNIDFKE
+783 IEKYNENQNIDFKE
-797 SDDDFLKNWMEKNLC
+797 SDDDFLKNWMEKNVC

-880 EARDQGVNV
+880 ESRDQGVNV
-889 STLIKSLQENKD
+889 STLIKLLQENKD

-919 MYTLKPITDLDEIGT
+919 MYTLEPITNLDEIGT

-970 NKFLSDPDCL
+970 NKFLSDPDCG

-992 FLFDNSLISRTKY
+992 FLFDNNLISRTKY
-1005 NRLTEKDINFNSLE
+1005 NRLTEKEINFNSLE

-1044 TNKYCERNNGMSR
+1044 TNKYCERDNEMSR

-1077 DFRKRYQIYK
+1077 DFRKKYQIYK

-1127 RRIQKD
+1127 KRIQKD
-1133 GEYTINPDNILSKI
+1133 GEYTINPDNILSKR
-1147 VRESKDHRVIW
+1147 VRESKDHRIIW

-1214 KMDLKKYGGYK
+1214 RMDLKKYGGYK
-1225 QASYPYFYL
+1225 QASYPFFYL
-1234 IEKNNG
+1234 IEKNNDE
-1240 KAVICPINSFYKDD
+1240 AMICPINSFYKDD
-1254 SKIDRFI
+1254 SKIDEFI

-1278 KPLFTKKLKLKI
+1278 KPLFTKRLKLKI

-1305 KMYITGSNHF
+1305 KMYITGSSHF
-1315 NRDLHI
+1315 NKDLRI

-1401 IYSNPTTR
+1401 IYSNRTTK
-1409 NLIDKISCKYGH
+1409 NLINKISRKYGH

-1452 SILNLKTNYLKKGNK
+1452 STLNLKTNYLRKGNK

-1474 GEDCGELSLS
+1474 GEDCGGLSLS

-1496 SITGFKTKLLYKQE
+1496 SITGFKTELLYK
-1510 EETNKVKK
+1510 VKN

>member
-1 MEKEG
+1 MKEKA

-43 FSESSSAEDRRKKRG
+43 FSESSSAEDRRKKRV

-101 RTDEGKGYLFENQKA
+101 RTDEGKGYLLENQKA

-156 RGNFLHEGD
+156 RGNFLHEGA

-188 GNFEKEEDDDNANW
+188 SGFEKEEDDDNANW
-202 EKYFVVEQIN
+202 EKYFAVEQIN

-233 ITEVVDLSKKRY
+233 ITEVVDPSKKRY
-245 ELFADELIQL
+245 ELFADELIRL
-255 VGEPKNILTELLPD
+255 VGEPKNILTEFLPD

-285 EIYKNLIDLDKKD
+285 EIYKNQIDLDKKD

-346 GSSSLSEAF
+346 GSSSLSQAF

-363 KDLKNLKSYYDKYL
+363 KDLKSLKSYYDKYL
-377 SDKKNSMFRDS
+377 SDKKNSMFRDN

-421 EKKKSDYSEFLN
+421 EKKKSDYFDFLN
-433 KLKED
+433 TLKKD
-438 LEDSSL
+438 LNSSSL
-444 KKYPEAQKEADGFL
+444 QNYPEAQKEADYFL

-483 KNELIAI
+483 KKELVAI
-490 INNQKEYYPDLFTY
+490 INNQKEYYPDLFTD
-504 SNIKHIE
+504 SNISHIE

-635 AKKIKE
+635 AKEIKE

-647 LGNTASIPTCNC
+647 LGNTASIPPCNC

-673 KEHEFLRLEQIK
+673 KKYEFLRLEQIK

-700 ETRNDILKNDY
+700 ETRDDILKNDY

-783 IEKYNEKQNIDFKE
+783 IEKYNENKYIDFKE
-797 SDDDFLKNWMEKNLC
+797 SDDDFLKNWMEKNVC

-852 NKPDKKGKETCSRYD
+852 NKSDKKGKETCSRYD
-867 RLLNIFKDKGFNK
+867 RLLNIFKNKDFNK

-919 MYTLKPITDLDEIGT
+919 MYTLEPITDLDEIGT

-945 QSVLKDD
+945 QSILKDD

-970 NKFLSDPDCL
+970 NKFLSDPNCG

-1005 NRLTEKDINFNSLE
+1005 NRLTEKEIHVDSLE

-1044 TNKYCERNNGMSR
+1044 TNKYCERNNEMSR

-1077 DFRKRYQIYK
+1077 DFRKKYQIYK

-1104 VLGKTLKD
+1104 VLGKTLKE

-1127 RRIQKD
+1127 KRILND
-1133 GEYTINPDNILSKI
+1133 GEYTINPDNILSKR
-1147 VRESKDHRVIW
+1147 VRESKNHHIIW
-1158 GGMKEIDFIKNNI
+1158 GGIKEIDFIKNNI

-1184 YGNTLIGEETV
+1184 YGNTLIGQETV
-1195 EGKKGKGKE
+1195 EGKKGQGKE

-1240 KAVICPINSFYKDD
+1240 EAMICPINSFYKDD

-1261 EENFFTEKEIM
+1261 EENFFKKDKKNTD
-1272 KSKGSN
+1272 KG
-1278 KPLFTKKLKLKI
+1278 KPLFKKILKLKI
-1290 NTVILSPKDDTQHLR
+1290 NTVILSPKDDNKHLR
-1305 KMYITGSNHF
+1305 KMYITGSNQF
-1315 NRDLHI
+1315 DKDLRI
-1321 KNGFDRNFQKEDMQT
+1321 KNGFDRNFKKEDMRT

-1342 FIKVYESNDCFE
+1342 FIKVYELNDCFE
-1354 NCNPRILFGVNEKSS
+1354 NCNPRIEFGINENTNS
-1369 AYIQL
+1369 YIQL
-1374 KKAEDCLLTDEDL
+1374 KNGNDCFLIDEDIE
-1387 KHLYNSI
+1387 HLYNSI
-1394 IEMWNKS
+1394 FELWNKPMYN
-1401 IYSNPTTR
+1401 IATTR
-1409 NLIDKISCKYGH
+1409 TLIEKISHNYDS
-1421 WFASEVLSKEQFIN
+1421 WFKNRILSKERFIN
-1435 IIYLLNEMLKYL
+1435 IIYILNEMLKYL

-1452 SILNLKTNYLKKGNK
+1452 STLKLKDNYLKDNK
-1467 NDEKKEK
+1467 DNKEKKDK
-1474 GEDCGELSLS
+1474 GTGVLKFGIHLY
-1484 INLSKGMRIVSY
+1484 KGMKIVSY
-1496 SITGFKTKLLYKQE
+1496 SITGFKTKVLY
-1510 EETNKVKK
+1510 KVKK

>member
-1 MEKEG
+1 
-6 ITLGLDMGTN
+6 
-16 SLGWAVVD
+16 
-24 NSTND
+24 
-29 LVSYHG
+29 
-35 HPMWGVRM
+35 
-43 FSESSSAEDRRKKRG
+43 
-58 ARRRYQRRR
+58 
-67 QRILLLR
+67 
-74 EIFQKEICDKDPYFF
+74 
-89 YRMDQAFYVSDD
+89 
-101 RTDEGKGYLFENQKA
+101 
-116 TKDFYNKYPTIW
+116 
-128 HLRYDLVT
+128 
-136 NKEKKDIR
+136 
-144 LVYLAI
+144 
-150 HHILKY
+150 
-156 RGNFLHEGD
+156 
-165 IELSAKPNDEL
+165 
-176 NMFISCISSTYE
+176 MFISCISSTYE
-188 GNFEKEEDDDNANW
+188 GGFEREEDDDNANW

-212 DNKFIDS
+212 NDKFIDS

-233 ITEVVDLSKKRY
+233 ITEVVDPSKKRY

-275 VDLSKNRIYK
+275 IDLSKNRIYK
-285 EIYKNLIDLDKKD
+285 EIYKNQIDLDKKD

-303 NSDDFENKISNLSS
+303 NSDDFENKISTLSS

-338 YYFKDFMK
+338 YYYFKDFMK

-363 KDLKNLKSYYDKYL
+363 KDLKSLKSYYDKYL
-377 SDKKNSMFRDS
+377 SDKKNSMFRDN

-421 EKKKSDYSEFLN
+421 EKKKSDYFDFLN
-433 KLKED
+433 TLKKD
-438 LEDSSL
+438 LNSSL
-444 KKYPEAQKEADGFL
+444 QNHPEAQKEADYFL

-483 KNELIAI
+483 KKELVAI
-490 INNQKEYYPDLFTY
+490 INNQKEYYPDLFTDI
-504 SNIKHIE
+504 NINYIE

-623 FKDLFLSNKTVT
+623 FKELFLNNKTVT
-635 AKKIKE
+635 AKEIKE

-673 KEHEFLRLEQIK
+673 KKHEFLRLEQIK

-711 HFDDEDIKQIKG
+711 HFGDEDIKQIKG

-783 IEKYNEKQNIDFKE
+783 IEKYNENRYIDFKE
-797 SDDDFLKNWMEKNLC
+797 SDDDFLKNWMEKNVC

-852 NKPDKKGKETCSRYD
+852 NKSDKKGKETCSRYD
-867 RLLNIFKDKGFNK
+867 RLLNIFKDKDFNK

-901 SINNSDHFLLYF
+901 NSDHFLLYF

-919 MYTLKPITDLDEIGT
+919 MYTLEPITDLDEIGT

-945 QSVLKDD
+945 QSILKDD

-957 VLTKSTINRDFKK
+957 VLTKSTINRDLKK
-970 NKFLSDPDCL
+970 NKFLSDPNCG

-1005 NRLTEKDINFNSLE
+1005 NRLTEKEIHVDSLE

-1044 TNKYCERNNGMSR
+1044 TNKYCERNNEMSR

-1077 DFRKRYQIYK
+1077 DFRKKYQIYK

-1104 VLGKTLKD
+1104 VLGKTLKE

-1127 RRIQKD
+1127 KRIQND
-1133 GEYTINPDNILSKI
+1133 GEYTINPDNILSER
-1147 VRESKDHRVIW
+1147 VRESKDHHIIW
-1158 GGMKEIDFIKNNI
+1158 GGIKEIDFIKNNI

-1184 YGNTLIGEETV
+1184 YGNTLIGQETV
-1195 EGKKGKGKE
+1195 EGKKGQGKE

-1234 IEKNNG
+1234 IEKNNRE
-1240 KAVICPINSFYKDD
+1240 AMICPINSFYKDD

-1261 EENFFTEKEIM
+1261 EENFFKKDKKNTD
-1272 KSKGSN
+1272 KG
-1278 KPLFTKKLKLKI
+1278 KPLFKKILKLKI
-1290 NTVILSPKDDTQHLR
+1290 NTVILSPKDDNKHLR
-1305 KMYITGSNHF
+1305 KMYITGSHHF
-1315 NRDLHI
+1315 DKDLNI
-1321 KNGFDRNFQKEDMQT
+1321 KNGFDRNFKKEDMRT

-1342 FIKVYESNDCFE
+1342 FIKVYELNDCFE
-1354 NCNPRILFGVNEKSS
+1354 NCNPRIEFGINENTNS
-1369 AYIQL
+1369 YIKL
-1374 KKAEDCLLTDEDL
+1374 KNGNDCFLIDEDIE
-1387 KHLYNSI
+1387 HLYNSI
-1394 IEMWNKS
+1394 FELWNKPMYN
-1401 IYSNPTTR
+1401 IATTR
-1409 NLIDKISCKYGH
+1409 NLIEKISRNYDS
-1421 WFASEVLSKEQFIN
+1421 WFKNRILSKERFIN
-1435 IIYLLNEMLKYL
+1435 IIYILNEMLKYL

-1452 SILNLKTNYLKKGNK
+1452 STLKLKDNYLKDNK
-1467 NDEKKEK
+1467 DNKEKKDK
-1474 GEDCGELSLS
+1474 GKDAGELNFGIHLC
-1484 INLSKGMRIVSY
+1484 KGMKIVSY
-1496 SITGFKTKLLYKQE
+1496 SITGFKTKVLY
-1510 EETNKVKK
+1510 KVKK

>member
-1 MEKEG
+1 MEKKG

-101 RTDEGKGYLFENQKA
+101 RTDEGKGYLLENQKA
-116 TKDFYNKYPTIW
+116 TTDFYNKYPTIW

-156 RGNFLHEGD
+156 RGNFLHEGA
-165 IELSAKPNDEL
+165 IELSAKPKDEL
-176 NMFISCISSTYE
+176 KMFISCISSTYE
-188 GNFEKEEDDDNANW
+188 GGFEREEDDDNANW
-202 EKYFVVEQIN
+202 EKYFAVEQIN
-212 DNKFIDS
+212 NDKFIDS

-226 YLDRSKK
+226 YLDRSNK
-233 ITEVVDLSKKRY
+233 ITEVVDPSKKRY
-245 ELFADELIQL
+245 ELFADELIRL

-275 VDLSKNRIYK
+275 IDLSKNRIYK
-285 EIYKNLIDLDKKD
+285 EIYKNQIDLDKKD

-338 YYFKDFMK
+338 YYFKDFME
-346 GSSSLSEAF
+346 GSSFLSEAF
-355 IKKYNENK
+355 KKKYNENK
-363 KDLKNLKSYYDKYL
+363 KDLKSLKSYYDKYL
-377 SDKKNSMFRDS
+377 SDKKNSMFRDN

-421 EKKKSDYSEFLN
+421 EKKKSDYFDFLN
-433 KLKED
+433 TLKKD
-438 LEDSSL
+438 LNSSSL
-444 KKYPEAQKEADGFL
+444 ENHPEAQKEADYFL

-483 KNELIAI
+483 KKELDAI
-490 INNQKEYYPDLFTY
+490 INNQKEYYPDLFTDN
-504 SNIKHIE
+504 NISHIE

-547 KQKIYPWNFYDVVD
+547 KQKIYPWNFYYVVD

-635 AKKIKE
+635 AKGIKE

-673 KEHEFLRLEQIK
+673 KKYEFLRLEQIK

-700 ETRNDILKNDY
+700 ETRDDILKNDY
-711 HFDDEDIKQIKG
+711 HFGDEDIKQIKG
-723 FNYKNWGRLSD
+723 FSYKNWGRLSD

-783 IEKYNEKQNIDFKE
+783 IEKYNENKYIDFKE
-797 SDDDFLKNWMEKNLC
+797 SDDDFLKNWMEKNVC

-852 NKPDKKGKETCSRYD
+852 NKSDKKGKETCSRYD
-867 RLLNIFKDKGFNK
+867 RLLNIFKDKDFNI

-919 MYTLKPITDLDEIGT
+919 MYTLEPITDLDEIGT
-934 NKAYDIDHIYP
+934 NKSYDIDHIYP
-945 QSVLKDD
+945 QSILKDD

-970 NKFLSDPDCL
+970 NKFLSDPNCG
-980 LKLPKEAFSFYK
+980 LKLPQEAFSFYK

-1005 NRLTEKDINFNSLE
+1005 NRLTEKEINVDSLE

-1044 TNKYCERNNGMSR
+1044 TNKYCERNNEMSR

-1077 DFRKRYQIYK
+1077 DFRKKYQIYK

-1104 VLGKTLKD
+1104 VLGKTLKE

-1127 RRIQKD
+1127 KRIQND
-1133 GEYTINPDNILSKI
+1133 GEYTINPDNILSKR
-1147 VRESKDHRVIW
+1147 VRESKDHHTIW
-1158 GGMKEIDFIKNNI
+1158 GGIKEIDFIKNNI

-1184 YGNTLIGEETV
+1184 YGNTLIGQETV
-1195 EGKKGKGKE
+1195 EGKKGQGKE

-1240 KAVICPINSFYKDD
+1240 EAMICPINSFYKDD
-1254 SKIDRFI
+1254 SKIDEFI

-1278 KPLFTKKLKLKI
+1278 KPLFTKRLKLKI
-1290 NTVILSPKDDTQHLR
+1290 NTVILSPKDDNKHLR
-1305 KMYITGSNHF
+1305 KMYITGSHHF
-1315 NRDLHI
+1315 DKDLNI
-1321 KNGFDRNFQKEDMQT
+1321 KNGFDRNFKKEDMRT

-1342 FIKVYESNDCFE
+1342 FIKVYELNDCFE
-1354 NCNPRILFGVNEKSS
+1354 NCNPRIEFGINENINS
-1369 AYIQL
+1369 YIQL
-1374 KKAEDCLLTDEDL
+1374 KNGNDCFLIDEDIE
-1387 KHLYNSI
+1387 HLYNSI
-1394 IEMWNKS
+1394 FELWNKPMYN
-1401 IYSNPTTR
+1401 IATTR
-1409 NLIDKISCKYGH
+1409 NLIEKISRNYDS
-1421 WFASEVLSKEQFIN
+1421 WFKNRILSKERFIN
-1435 IIYLLNEMLKYL
+1435 IIYILNEMLKYL

-1452 SILNLKTNYLKKGNK
+1452 STLKLKDNYLKDNK
-1467 NDEKKEK
+1467 DNKEKKDK
-1474 GEDCGELSLS
+1474 GKDAGDL
-1484 INLSKGMRIVSY
+1484 NLGIHLYKGMKIVSY
-1496 SITGFKTKLLYKQE
+1496 SITGFKTKVLY
-1510 EETNKVKK
+1510 KVKK

>member
-1 MEKEG
+1 MN
-6 ITLGLDMGTN
+6 TL
-16 SLGWAVVD
+16 
-24 NSTND
+24 
-29 LVSYHG
+29 
-35 HPMWGVRM
+35 
-43 FSESSSAEDRRKKRG
+43 
-58 ARRRYQRRR
+58 
-67 QRILLLR
+67 
-74 EIFQKEICDKDPYFF
+74 
-89 YRMDQAFYVSDD
+89 
-101 RTDEGKGYLFENQKA
+101 
-116 TKDFYNKYPTIW
+116 
-128 HLRYDLVT
+128 
-136 NKEKKDIR
+136 
-144 LVYLAI
+144 
-150 HHILKY
+150 
-156 RGNFLHEGD
+156 
-165 IELSAKPNDEL
+165 
-176 NMFISCISSTYE
+176 
-188 GNFEKEEDDDNANW
+188 
-202 EKYFVVEQIN
+202 
-212 DNKFIDS
+212 
-219 LISIIDK
+219 
-226 YLDRSKK
+226 
-233 ITEVVDLSKKRY
+233 
-245 ELFADELIQL
+245 
-255 VGEPKNILTELLPD
+255 
-269 ALFKGT
+269 
-275 VDLSKNRIYK
+275 
-285 EIYKNLIDLDKKD
+285 KKD
-298 LKIIF
+298 L
-303 NSDDFENKISNLSS
+303 N
-317 KLKEISPLI
+317 
-326 EGLIYL
+326 
-332 KSIYNN
+332 
-338 YYFKDFMK
+338 
-346 GSSSLSEAF
+346 
-355 IKKYNENK
+355 
-363 KDLKNLKSYYDKYL
+363 
-377 SDKKNSMFRDS
+377 
-388 KVNNNFV
+388 
-395 NYIGHYSPNEKNPD
+395 
-409 GKSWSEGEIIKI
+409 
-421 EKKKSDYSEFLN
+421 
-433 KLKED
+433 
-438 LEDSSL
+438 SSL
-444 KKYPEAQKEADGFL
+444 KNHPEAQKEADYFL

-468 RLNNASNSVIPMQFN
+468 KLNNASNSVIPMQFN
-483 KNELIAI
+483 KKELVEI
-490 INNQKEYYPDLFTY
+490 INNQKEYYPDLFTNT
-504 SNIKHIE
+504 NINNIE

-522 GPIDFDKNNKSKFS
+522 GPIDSDKNNKSKFS
-536 WVVQKETALNK
+536 WVVQKESALNK
-547 KQKIYPWNFYDVVD
+547 KQKIYPWNFYYVVD

-581 GENDYCIPSSSIS
+581 GEKDYCIPSSSIS

-623 FKDLFLSNKTVT
+623 FKELFLNNKTVT
-635 AKKIKE
+635 AKEIKE

-673 KEHEFLRLEQIK
+673 KKHEFLRLEQIK

-711 HFDDEDIKQIKG
+711 HFGDEDIKQIKG

-783 IEKYNEKQNIDFKE
+783 IEKYNENRYIDFKE
-797 SDDDFLKNWMEKNLC
+797 SDDDFLKNWMEKNVC

-852 NKPDKKGKETCSRYD
+852 NKSDKKGKETCSRYD
-867 RLLNIFKDKGFNK
+867 RLLNIFKDKDFNK

-945 QSVLKDD
+945 QSILKDD

-957 VLTKSTINRDFKK
+957 VLTKSTINRDLKK
-970 NKFLSDPDCL
+970 NKFLSDPNCG

-1005 NRLTEKDINFNSLE
+1005 NRLTEKEIHVDSLE

-1044 TNKYCERNNGMSR
+1044 TNKYCERNNEMSR

-1077 DFRKRYQIYK
+1077 DFRKKYQIYK

-1104 VLGKTLKD
+1104 VLGKTLKE

-1127 RRIQKD
+1127 KRIQND
-1133 GEYTINPDNILSKI
+1133 GEYTINPDNILSER
-1147 VRESKDHRVIW
+1147 VRESKDHHIIW
-1158 GGMKEIDFIKNNI
+1158 GGIKEIDFIKNNI

-1184 YGNTLIGEETV
+1184 YGNKLIGKETV
-1195 EGKKGKGKE
+1195 EGKKGQGKE

-1234 IEKNNG
+1234 IEKNNRE
-1240 KAVICPINSFYKDD
+1240 AMICPINSFYKDD

-1261 EENFFTEKEIM
+1261 EENFFKKDKKNTD
-1272 KSKGSN
+1272 KG
-1278 KPLFTKKLKLKI
+1278 KPLFKKILKLKI
-1290 NTVILSPKDDTQHLR
+1290 NTVILSPKDDNKHLR
-1305 KMYITGSNHF
+1305 KMYITGSHHF
-1315 NRDLHI
+1315 DKDLNI
-1321 KNGFDRNFQKEDMQT
+1321 KNGFDRNFKKEDMRT

-1342 FIKVYESNDCFE
+1342 FIKVYELNDCFE
-1354 NCNPRILFGVNEKSS
+1354 NCNPRIEFGINENTNS
-1369 AYIQL
+1369 YIKL
-1374 KKAEDCLLTDEDL
+1374 KNGNDCFLIDEDIE
-1387 KHLYNSI
+1387 HLYNSI
-1394 IEMWNKS
+1394 FELWNKPMYN
-1401 IYSNPTTR
+1401 IETTR
-1409 NLIDKISCKYGH
+1409 NLIEKISRNYDS
-1421 WFASEVLSKEQFIN
+1421 WFKNRILSKERFIN
-1435 IIYLLNEMLKYL
+1435 IIYILNEMLKYL

-1452 SILNLKTNYLKKGNK
+1452 STLKLKDNYLKDNK
-1467 NDEKKEK
+1467 DNKEKKDK
-1474 GEDCGELSLS
+1474 GKDAGELNFGIHLC
-1484 INLSKGMRIVSY
+1484 KGMKIVSY
-1496 SITGFKTKLLYKQE
+1496 SITGFKTKVLY
-1510 EETNKVKK
+1510 KVKK

>member
-1 MEKEG
+1 MKEKA

-43 FSESSSAEDRRKKRG
+43 FSESSSAEDRRKKRV

-101 RTDEGKGYLFENQKA
+101 RTDEGKGYLLENQKA

-156 RGNFLHEGD
+156 RGNFLHEGA

-188 GNFEKEEDDDNANW
+188 SGFEKEEDDDNANW
-202 EKYFVVEQIN
+202 EKYFAVEQIN

-233 ITEVVDLSKKRY
+233 ITEVVDPSKKRY
-245 ELFADELIQL
+245 ELFADELIRL
-255 VGEPKNILTELLPD
+255 VGEPKNILTEFLPD

-285 EIYKNLIDLDKKD
+285 EIYKNQIDLDKKD

-363 KDLKNLKSYYDKYL
+363 KDLKSLKSYYDKYL
-377 SDKKNSMFRDS
+377 SDKKNSMFRDN

-421 EKKKSDYSEFLN
+421 EKKKSDYFDFLN
-433 KLKED
+433 TLKKD
-438 LEDSSL
+438 LNSSSL
-444 KKYPEAQKEADGFL
+444 QNYPEAQKEADYFL

-483 KNELIAI
+483 KKELVAI
-490 INNQKEYYPDLFTY
+490 INNQKEYYPDLFTD
-504 SNIKHIE
+504 SNISHIE

-635 AKKIKE
+635 AKEIKE

-647 LGNTASIPTCNC
+647 LGNTASIPPCNC

-673 KEHEFLRLEQIK
+673 KKYEFLRLEQIK

-700 ETRNDILKNDY
+700 ETRDDILKNDY

-783 IEKYNEKQNIDFKE
+783 IEKYNENKYIDFKE
-797 SDDDFLKNWMEKNLC
+797 SDDDFLKNWMEKNVC

-852 NKPDKKGKETCSRYD
+852 NKSDKKGKETCSRYD
-867 RLLNIFKDKGFNK
+867 RLLNIFKNKDFNK

-919 MYTLKPITDLDEIGT
+919 MYTLEPITDLDEIGT

-945 QSVLKDD
+945 QSILKDD

-970 NKFLSDPDCL
+970 NKFLSDPNCG

-1005 NRLTEKDINFNSLE
+1005 NRLTEKEIHVDSLE

-1044 TNKYCERNNGMSR
+1044 TNKYCERNNEMSR

-1077 DFRKRYQIYK
+1077 DFRKKYQIYK

-1104 VLGKTLKD
+1104 VLGKTLKE

-1127 RRIQKD
+1127 KRILND
-1133 GEYTINPDNILSKI
+1133 GEYTINPDNILSKR
-1147 VRESKDHRVIW
+1147 VRESKNHHIIW
-1158 GGMKEIDFIKNNI
+1158 GGIKEIDFIKNNI

-1184 YGNTLIGEETV
+1184 YGNTLIGQETV
-1195 EGKKGKGKE
+1195 EGKKGQGKE

-1240 KAVICPINSFYKDD
+1240 EAMICPINSFYKDD

-1261 EENFFTEKEIM
+1261 EENFFKKDKKNTD
-1272 KSKGSN
+1272 KG
-1278 KPLFTKKLKLKI
+1278 KPLFKKILKLKI
-1290 NTVILSPKDDTQHLR
+1290 NTVILSPKDDNKHLR
-1305 KMYITGSNHF
+1305 KMYITGSNQF
-1315 NRDLHI
+1315 DKDLRI
-1321 KNGFDRNFQKEDMQT
+1321 KNGFDRNFKKEDMRT

-1342 FIKVYESNDCFE
+1342 FIKVYELNDCFE
-1354 NCNPRILFGVNEKSS
+1354 NCNPRIEFGINENTNS
-1369 AYIQL
+1369 YIQL
-1374 KKAEDCLLTDEDL
+1374 KNGNDCFLIDEDIE
-1387 KHLYNSI
+1387 HLYNSI
-1394 IEMWNKS
+1394 FELWNKPMYN
-1401 IYSNPTTR
+1401 IATTR
-1409 NLIDKISCKYGH
+1409 TLIEKISHNYDS
-1421 WFASEVLSKEQFIN
+1421 WFKNRILSKERFIN
-1435 IIYLLNEMLKYL
+1435 IIYILNEMLKYL

-1452 SILNLKTNYLKKGNK
+1452 STLKLKDNYLKDNK
-1467 NDEKKEK
+1467 DNKEKKDK
-1474 GEDCGELSLS
+1474 GTGVLKFGIHLY
-1484 INLSKGMRIVSY
+1484 KGMKIVSY
-1496 SITGFKTKLLYKQE
+1496 SITGFKTKVLY
-1510 EETNKVKK
+1510 KVKK

>member
-1 MEKEG
+1 
-6 ITLGLDMGTN
+6 
-16 SLGWAVVD
+16 
-24 NSTND
+24 
-29 LVSYHG
+29 
-35 HPMWGVRM
+35 
-43 FSESSSAEDRRKKRG
+43 
-58 ARRRYQRRR
+58 
-67 QRILLLR
+67 
-74 EIFQKEICDKDPYFF
+74 
-89 YRMDQAFYVSDD
+89 
-101 RTDEGKGYLFENQKA
+101 
-116 TKDFYNKYPTIW
+116 
-128 HLRYDLVT
+128 
-136 NKEKKDIR
+136 
-144 LVYLAI
+144 
-150 HHILKY
+150 
-156 RGNFLHEGD
+156 
-165 IELSAKPNDEL
+165 
-176 NMFISCISSTYE
+176 
-188 GNFEKEEDDDNANW
+188 
-202 EKYFVVEQIN
+202 
-212 DNKFIDS
+212 
-219 LISIIDK
+219 
-226 YLDRSKK
+226 
-233 ITEVVDLSKKRY
+233 
-245 ELFADELIQL
+245 
-255 VGEPKNILTELLPD
+255 
-269 ALFKGT
+269 
-275 VDLSKNRIYK
+275 
-285 EIYKNLIDLDKKD
+285 
-298 LKIIF
+298 
-303 NSDDFENKISNLSS
+303 
-317 KLKEISPLI
+317 
-326 EGLIYL
+326 
-332 KSIYNN
+332 
-338 YYFKDFMK
+338 
-346 GSSSLSEAF
+346 
-355 IKKYNENK
+355 
-363 KDLKNLKSYYDKYL
+363 
-377 SDKKNSMFRDS
+377 MFRDN

-421 EKKKSDYSEFLN
+421 EKKKSDYFDFLN
-433 KLKED
+433 TLKKD
-438 LEDSSL
+438 LNSSL
-444 KKYPEAQKEADGFL
+444 ENHPEAQKEADYFL

-483 KNELIAI
+483 KKELDAI
-490 INNQKEYYPDLFTY
+490 INNQKEYYPDLFTDN
-504 SNIKHIE
+504 NISHIE

-547 KQKIYPWNFYDVVD
+547 KQKIYPWNFYYVVD

-635 AKKIKE
+635 AKGIKE

-647 LGNTASIPTCNC
+647 LGNTASIATCNR

-673 KEHEFLRLEQIK
+673 KKYEFLRLEQIK

-700 ETRNDILKNDY
+700 ETRDDILKNDY
-711 HFDDEDIKQIKG
+711 HFGDEDIKQIKG
-723 FNYKNWGRLSD
+723 FSYKNWGRLSD

-783 IEKYNEKQNIDFKE
+783 IEKYNENKYIDFKE
-797 SDDDFLKNWMEKNLC
+797 SDDDFLKNWMEKNVC

-852 NKPDKKGKETCSRYD
+852 NKSDKKGKEKCSRYD
-867 RLLNIFKDKGFNK
+867 RLLNIFKDKDFNK

-919 MYTLKPITDLDEIGT
+919 MYTLEPITDLDEIGT
-934 NKAYDIDHIYP
+934 NKSYDIDHIYP
-945 QSVLKDD
+945 QSILKDD

-970 NKFLSDPDCL
+970 NKFLSDPNCG
-980 LKLPKEAFSFYK
+980 LKLPQEAFSFYK

-1005 NRLTEKDINFNSLE
+1005 NRLTEKEINVDSLE

-1044 TNKYCERNNGMSR
+1044 TNKYCERNNEMSR

-1077 DFRKRYQIYK
+1077 DFRKKYQIYK

-1104 VLGKTLKD
+1104 VLGKTLKE

-1127 RRIQKD
+1127 KRIQND
-1133 GEYTINPDNILSKI
+1133 GEYTINPDNILSKR
-1147 VRESKDHRVIW
+1147 VRESKDHHTIW
-1158 GGMKEIDFIKNNI
+1158 GGIKEIDFIKNNI

-1184 YGNTLIGEETV
+1184 YGNTLIGQETV
-1195 EGKKGKGKE
+1195 EGKKGQGKE

-1240 KAVICPINSFYKDD
+1240 EAMICPINSFYKDD

-1261 EENFFTEKEIM
+1261 EENFFKKDKKNTD
-1272 KSKGSN
+1272 KS
-1278 KPLFTKKLKLKI
+1278 KPLFKKILKLKI
-1290 NTVILSPKDDTQHLR
+1290 NTVILSPKDDNKHLR
-1305 KMYITGSNHF
+1305 KMYITGSNQF
-1315 NRDLHI
+1315 DKDLRI
-1321 KNGFDRNFQKEDMQT
+1321 KNGFDRNFKKEDMRT

-1342 FIKVYESNDCFE
+1342 FIKVYELNDCFE
-1354 NCNPRILFGVNEKSS
+1354 NCNPRIEFGINENTNS
-1369 AYIQL
+1369 YIQL
-1374 KKAEDCLLTDEDL
+1374 KNGNDCFLIDEDIE
-1387 KHLYNSI
+1387 HLYNSI
-1394 IEMWNKS
+1394 FELWNKPMYN
-1401 IYSNPTTR
+1401 IATTR
-1409 NLIDKISCKYGH
+1409 TLIEKISRNYDS
-1421 WFASEVLSKEQFIN
+1421 WFKNRILSKERFIN
-1435 IIYLLNEMLKYL
+1435 IIYILNEMLKYL

-1452 SILNLKTNYLKKGNK
+1452 STLKLKDNYLKDNK
-1467 NDEKKEK
+1467 DNKEKKDK
-1474 GEDCGELSLS
+1474 GTGVLKFGIL
-1484 INLSKGMRIVSY
+1484 LYKGMKIVSY
-1496 SITGFKTKLLYKQE
+1496 SITGFKTKVLY
-1510 EETNKVKK
+1510 KVKK

>member
-1 MEKEG
+1 M
-6 ITLGLDMGTN
+6 
-16 SLGWAVVD
+16 
-24 NSTND
+24 
-29 LVSYHG
+29 
-35 HPMWGVRM
+35 
-43 FSESSSAEDRRKKRG
+43 
-58 ARRRYQRRR
+58 
-67 QRILLLR
+67 
-74 EIFQKEICDKDPYFF
+74 
-89 YRMDQAFYVSDD
+89 
-101 RTDEGKGYLFENQKA
+101 
-116 TKDFYNKYPTIW
+116 
-128 HLRYDLVT
+128 
-136 NKEKKDIR
+136 
-144 LVYLAI
+144 
-150 HHILKY
+150 
-156 RGNFLHEGD
+156 
-165 IELSAKPNDEL
+165 
-176 NMFISCISSTYE
+176 
-188 GNFEKEEDDDNANW
+188 
-202 EKYFVVEQIN
+202 
-212 DNKFIDS
+212 
-219 LISIIDK
+219 
-226 YLDRSKK
+226 
-233 ITEVVDLSKKRY
+233 
-245 ELFADELIQL
+245 
-255 VGEPKNILTELLPD
+255 
-269 ALFKGT
+269 
-275 VDLSKNRIYK
+275 
-285 EIYKNLIDLDKKD
+285 
-298 LKIIF
+298 
-303 NSDDFENKISNLSS
+303 
-317 KLKEISPLI
+317 
-326 EGLIYL
+326 
-332 KSIYNN
+332 
-338 YYFKDFMK
+338 
-346 GSSSLSEAF
+346 
-355 IKKYNENK
+355 
-363 KDLKNLKSYYDKYL
+363 
-377 SDKKNSMFRDS
+377 
-388 KVNNNFV
+388 
-395 NYIGHYSPNEKNPD
+395 
-409 GKSWSEGEIIKI
+409 
-421 EKKKSDYSEFLN
+421 N

-438 LEDSSL
+438 LGDSK

-483 KNELIAI
+483 KKELVAI
-490 INNQKEYYPDLFTY
+490 INNQKEYYPDLFTG
-504 SNIKHIE
+504 SNISHIE
-511 QIFSF
+511 QIFRF

-635 AKKIKE
+635 AKEIKE

-673 KEHEFLRLEQIK
+673 KKYEFLRLEQIK

-797 SDDDFLKNWMEKNLC
+797 SDDDFLKNWMEKNVC

-970 NKFLSDPDCL
+970 NKFLSDPNCR

-992 FLFDNSLISRTKY
+992 FLFDNNLISRTKY
-1005 NRLTEKDINFNSLE
+1005 NRLTEKEIHVDSLE

-1044 TNKYCERNNGMSR
+1044 TNKYCERNNEMSR
-1057 DEARKEAEKHII
+1057 DEARKEVEKHII

-1087 SRIANNY
+1087 SRVANNY

-1127 RRIQKD
+1127 KRIQND
-1133 GEYTINPDNILSKI
+1133 GEYTINPDNILSENT
-1147 VRESKDHRVIW
+1147 REAKDHRIIW
-1158 GGMKEIDFIKNNI
+1158 NGIKEIDFIKNNI

-1184 YGNTLIGEETV
+1184 YGNTLIGQETV
-1195 EGKKGKGKE
+1195 EGKKGQGKE

-1234 IEKNNG
+1234 IEKNNRE
-1240 KAVICPINSFYKDD
+1240 AMICPINSFYKDD

-1261 EENFFTEKEIM
+1261 EENFFKEN
-1272 KSKGSN
+1272 KKNTDKG
-1278 KPLFTKKLKLKI
+1278 KPLFKKILKLKI
-1290 NTVILSPKDDTQHLR
+1290 NTVILSPKNDNKHLR
-1305 KMYITGSNHF
+1305 KMYITGSNQF
-1315 NRDLHI
+1315 DKDLRI
-1321 KNGFDRNFQKEDMQT
+1321 KNGFDRNFKKEDMRT

-1342 FIKVYESNDCFE
+1342 FIKVYELNDCFE
-1354 NCNPRILFGVNEKSS
+1354 NCNSRIEFGINENTNS
-1369 AYIQL
+1369 YIQL
-1374 KKAEDCLLTDEDL
+1374 KNGNDCFLIDEDIE
-1387 KHLYNSI
+1387 HLYNSI
-1394 IEMWNKS
+1394 FEMWNKPMYN
-1401 IYSNPTTR
+1401 IATTR
-1409 NLIDKISCKYGH
+1409 TLIEKISRNYDS
-1421 WFASEVLSKEQFIN
+1421 WFKNRILSKERFIN
-1435 IIYLLNEMLKYL
+1435 IIYILNEMLKYL
-1447 KTNDS
+1447 MTNDS
-1452 SILNLKTNYLKKGNK
+1452 STLKLKDNYLKDNK
-1467 NDEKKEK
+1467 DNKEKKDK
-1474 GEDCGELSLS
+1474 GTGVLKFGIHLY
-1484 INLSKGMRIVSY
+1484 KGMKIVSY
-1496 SITGFKTKLLYKQE
+1496 SITGFKTKVLY
-1510 EETNKVKK
+1510 KVKK

>member
-1 MEKEG
+1 MEKKG

-101 RTDEGKGYLFENQKA
+101 RTDEGKGYLLENQKA

-165 IELSAKPNDEL
+165 IELSAKPKDEL

-188 GNFEKEEDDDNANW
+188 GGFEREEDDDNANW
-202 EKYFVVEQIN
+202 EKYFAVEQIN
-212 DNKFIDS
+212 NDKFIDS

-226 YLDRSKK
+226 YLDRSNK
-233 ITEVVDLSKKRY
+233 ITEVVDPSKKRY
-245 ELFADELIQL
+245 ELFADELIRL

-275 VDLSKNRIYK
+275 IDLSKNRIYK
-285 EIYKNLIDLDKKD
+285 EIYKNQIDLDKKD

-338 YYFKDFMK
+338 YYFKDFME
-346 GSSSLSEAF
+346 GSSFLSEAF
-355 IKKYNENK
+355 KNKYNENK
-363 KDLKNLKSYYDKYL
+363 KDLKSLKSYYDKYL
-377 SDKKNSMFRDS
+377 SDKKNSMFRDN

-421 EKKKSDYSEFLN
+421 EKKKSDYFDFLN
-433 KLKED
+433 T
-438 LEDSSL
+438 L
-444 KKYPEAQKEADGFL
+444 KKDLNSFLENHPEAQKEADYFL

-483 KNELIAI
+483 KKELDAI
-490 INNQKEYYPDLFTY
+490 INNQKEYYPDLFTDN
-504 SNIKHIE
+504 NISHIE
-511 QIFSF
+511 RIFSF

-547 KQKIYPWNFYDVVD
+547 KQKIYPWNFYYVVD

-635 AKKIKE
+635 AKGIKE

-673 KEHEFLRLEQIK
+673 KKYEFLRLEQIK

-700 ETRNDILKNDY
+700 ETRDDILKNDY
-711 HFDDEDIKQIKG
+711 HFGDEDIKQIKG
-723 FNYKNWGRLSD
+723 FSYKNWGRLSD

-783 IEKYNEKQNIDFKE
+783 IEKYNENKYIDFKE
-797 SDDDFLKNWMEKNLC
+797 SDDFLKNWMEKNVC

-852 NKPDKKGKETCSRYD
+852 NKSDKKGKETCSRYD
-867 RLLNIFKDKGFNK
+867 RLLNIFKDKDFNK

-919 MYTLKPITDLDEIGT
+919 MYTLEPITDLDEIGT
-934 NKAYDIDHIYP
+934 NKSYDIDHIYP
-945 QSVLKDD
+945 QSILKDD

-970 NKFLSDPDCL
+970 NKFLSDPNCG
-980 LKLPKEAFSFYK
+980 LKLPQEAFSFYK

-1005 NRLTEKDINFNSLE
+1005 NRLTEKEINVDSLE

-1044 TNKYCERNNGMSR
+1044 TNKYCERNNEMSR

-1077 DFRKRYQIYK
+1077 DFRKKYQIYK

-1104 VLGKTLKD
+1104 VLGKTLKE

-1127 RRIQKD
+1127 KRIQND
-1133 GEYTINPDNILSKI
+1133 GEYTINPDNILSKR
-1147 VRESKDHRVIW
+1147 VRESKDHHTIW
-1158 GGMKEIDFIKNNI
+1158 GGIKEIDFIKNNI

-1184 YGNTLIGEETV
+1184 YGNTLIGQETV
-1195 EGKKGKGKE
+1195 EGKKGQGKE

-1225 QASYPYFYL
+1225 QASYPFFYL
-1234 IEKNNG
+1234 IEKNNDE
-1240 KAVICPINSFYKDD
+1240 AMICPINSFYKDD

-1261 EENFFTEKEIM
+1261 EENFFKKDKKNTD
-1272 KSKGSN
+1272 KG
-1278 KPLFTKKLKLKI
+1278 KPLFKKILKLKI
-1290 NTVILSPKDDTQHLR
+1290 NTVILSSKDDNKHLR
-1305 KMYITGSNHF
+1305 KMYITGSHHF
-1315 NRDLHI
+1315 DKDLNI
-1321 KNGFDRNFQKEDMQT
+1321 KNGFDRNFKKEDMRT

-1342 FIKVYESNDCFE
+1342 FIKVYELNDCFE
-1354 NCNPRILFGVNEKSS
+1354 NCNPRIEFGINENINS
-1369 AYIQL
+1369 YIQL
-1374 KKAEDCLLTDEDL
+1374 KNGNDCFLIDEDIE
-1387 KHLYNSI
+1387 HLYNSI
-1394 IEMWNKS
+1394 FELWNKPMYN
-1401 IYSNPTTR
+1401 IATTR
-1409 NLIDKISCKYGH
+1409 NLIEKISRNYDS
-1421 WFASEVLSKEQFIN
+1421 WFKNRILSKERFIN
-1435 IIYLLNEMLKYL
+1435 IIYILNEMLKYL

-1452 SILNLKTNYLKKGNK
+1452 STLKLKDNYLKDNK
-1467 NDEKKEK
+1467 DNKEKKDK
-1474 GEDCGELSLS
+1474 GKDAGDL
-1484 INLSKGMRIVSY
+1484 NLGIHLYKGMKIVSY
-1496 SITGFKTKLLYKQE
+1496 SITGFKTKVLY
-1510 EETNKVKK
+1510 KVKK

>member
-1 MEKEG
+1 MKEKT

-43 FSESSSAEDRRKKRG
+43 FSESSSAEDRRKKRL

-67 QRILLLR
+67 RRILLLR

-101 RTDEGKGYLFENQKA
+101 RTDEGKGYLLENQKA
-116 TKDFYNKYPTIW
+116 TTDFYNKYPTIW

-156 RGNFLHEGD
+156 RGNFLHEGA
-165 IELSAKPNDEL
+165 IELSAKPKDEL

-188 GNFEKEEDDDNANW
+188 GGFEREEDDDNANW

-212 DNKFIDS
+212 NDKFIDS

-233 ITEVVDLSKKRY
+233 ISEVVDPSKKRY
-245 ELFADELIQL
+245 ELFADELIRL

-275 VDLSKNRIYK
+275 IDLSKNRIYK
-285 EIYKNLIDLDKKD
+285 EIYKNQIDLDKKD

-303 NSDDFENKISNLSS
+303 NSDDFENKISTLSS

-363 KDLKNLKSYYDKYL
+363 KDLKSLKSYYDKYL
-377 SDKKNSMFRDS
+377 SDKKNSMFRDN

-421 EKKKSDYSEFLN
+421 EKKKSDYFDFLN
-433 KLKED
+433 TLKKD
-438 LEDSSL
+438 LNSSL
-444 KKYPEAQKEADGFL
+444 QNHPEAQKKADYFL

-483 KNELIAI
+483 KKELVEI
-490 INNQKEYYPDLFTY
+490 INNQKEYYPDLFTDI
-504 SNIKHIE
+504 NHIE

-547 KQKIYPWNFYDVVD
+547 KQKIYPWNFYVVVD

-635 AKKIKE
+635 AKEIKE

-673 KEHEFLRLEQIK
+673 KKYEFLRLGQIK

-742 EYNDE
+742 KYNDE

-783 IEKYNEKQNIDFKE
+783 IEKYNENKYIDLKE
-797 SDDDFLKNWMEKNLC
+797 SDDDFLKNWMEKNVC

-852 NKPDKKGKETCSRYD
+852 NKSDKKGKETCSRYD
-867 RLLNIFKDKGFNK
+867 RLLNIFKDKDFNK

-919 MYTLKPITDLDEIGT
+919 MYTLEPITDLDEIGT
-934 NKAYDIDHIYP
+934 NKTYDIDHIYP
-945 QSVLKDD
+945 QSILKDD

-957 VLTKSTINRDFKK
+957 VLTKSTINRDLKK
-970 NKFLSDPDCL
+970 NKFLSDPNCG

-1005 NRLTEKDINFNSLE
+1005 NRLTEKEIHVDSLE

-1044 TNKYCERNNGMSR
+1044 TNKYCERNNEMSR

-1069 YSKAGIVS
+1069 YSKAGTVS
-1077 DFRKRYQIYK
+1077 DFRKKYQIYK

-1104 VLGKTLKD
+1104 VLGKTLKE

-1127 RRIQKD
+1127 KRIQND
-1133 GEYTINPDNILSKI
+1133 GEYTINPDNILSER
-1147 VRESKDHRVIW
+1147 VRESKDHHIIW
-1158 GGMKEIDFIKNNI
+1158 GGIKEIDFIKNNI

-1184 YGNTLIGEETV
+1184 YGNTLIGQETV
-1195 EGKKGKGKE
+1195 EGKKGQGKE

-1240 KAVICPINSFYKDD
+1240 EAMICPINSFYKDD
-1254 SKIDRFI
+1254 SRIDRFI
-1261 EENFFTEKEIM
+1261 EENFFKKDKKNTD
-1272 KSKGSN
+1272 KG
-1278 KPLFTKKLKLKI
+1278 KPLFKKILKLKI
-1290 NTVILSPKDDTQHLR
+1290 NTVILSPKDDNKHLR
-1305 KMYITGSNHF
+1305 KMYITGSHHF
-1315 NRDLHI
+1315 DKNLNI
-1321 KNGFDRNFQKEDMQT
+1321 KNGFDRNFKKEDMRT

-1342 FIKVYESNDCFE
+1342 FIKVYELNDCFE
-1354 NCNPRILFGVNEKSS
+1354 NCNPRIEFGINENTNS
-1369 AYIQL
+1369 YIKL
-1374 KKAEDCLLTDEDL
+1374 KNGNDCFLIDEDIE
-1387 KHLYNSI
+1387 HLYNSI
-1394 IEMWNKS
+1394 FELWNKPMYN
-1401 IYSNPTTR
+1401 IATTR
-1409 NLIDKISCKYGH
+1409 NLIEKISRNYDS
-1421 WFASEVLSKEQFIN
+1421 WFKNRILSKERFIN
-1435 IIYLLNEMLKYL
+1435 IIYILNEMLKYL

-1452 SILNLKTNYLKKGNK
+1452 STLKLKDNYLKDNK
-1467 NDEKKEK
+1467 DNKEKKDK
-1474 GEDCGELSLS
+1474 GKDAGDLNLG
-1484 INLSKGMRIVSY
+1484 INLYKGMKIVSY
-1496 SITGFKTKLLYKQE
+1496 SITGFKTKVLYK
-1510 EETNKVKK
+1510 VKN

>member
-1 MEKEG
+1 MEKKG

-58 ARRRYQRRR
+58 ARRRYQRRK

-101 RTDEGKGYLFENQKA
+101 RTDEGKGYLLENQKA
-116 TKDFYNKYPTIW
+116 TTDFYNKYPTIW

-156 RGNFLHEGD
+156 RGNFLHEGA
-165 IELSAKPNDEL
+165 IELSAKPKDEL
-176 NMFISCISSTYE
+176 KMFISCISSTYE
-188 GNFEKEEDDDNANW
+188 GGFEREEDDDNANW

-212 DNKFIDS
+212 NDKFIDS
-219 LISIIDK
+219 LISIIDN

-233 ITEVVDLSKKRY
+233 ITEVVDPSKKRY
-245 ELFADELIQL
+245 ELFADELIRL

-275 VDLSKNRIYK
+275 LDLSKNRIYK
-285 EIYKNLIDLDKKD
+285 EIYKNQVDLDKKD

-346 GSSSLSEAF
+346 GSSYLSEAF

-363 KDLKNLKSYYDKYL
+363 KDLKSLKSYYDKYL
-377 SDKKNSMFRDS
+377 SDKKNSMFRDN

-395 NYIGHYSPNEKNPD
+395 NYIGHYSPNKKNPD

-438 LEDSSL
+438 LGDSL
-444 KKYPEAQKEADGFL
+444 KKYPEAQKEANGFL
-458 KKIEDNTLLQ
+458 KKIDDNILLQ

-483 KNELIAI
+483 KKELVAI
-490 INNQKEYYPDLFTY
+490 INNQKQYYPDLFTDI
-504 SNIKHIE
+504 NISHIE

-635 AKKIKE
+635 AKEIKE

-700 ETRNDILKNDY
+700 DTRNDILKNDY

-783 IEKYNEKQNIDFKE
+783 IEKYNENQNIDFKE
-797 SDDDFLKNWMEKNLC
+797 SDDDFLKNWMEKNVC

-889 STLIKSLQENKD
+889 STLIKLLQENKD

-919 MYTLKPITDLDEIGT
+919 MYTLEPITNLDEIGT

-970 NKFLSDPDCL
+970 NKFLSDPDCG
-980 LKLPKEAFSFYK
+980 LKLLKEAFSFYK
-992 FLFDNSLISRTKY
+992 FLFDNNLISRTKY
-1005 NRLTEKDINFNSLE
+1005 NRLTEKEINFNSLE

-1044 TNKYCERNNGMSR
+1044 TNKYCERDNEMSR

-1077 DFRKRYQIYK
+1077 DFRKKYQIYK

-1127 RRIQKD
+1127 KRIQKD
-1133 GEYTINPDNILSKI
+1133 GEYTINPDNILSKR
-1147 VRESKDHRVIW
+1147 VRESKDHRIIW

-1214 KMDLKKYGGYK
+1214 RMDLKKYGGYK
-1225 QASYPYFYL
+1225 QASYPFFYL
-1234 IEKNNG
+1234 IEKNNDE
-1240 KAVICPINSFYKDD
+1240 AMICPINSFYKDD
-1254 SKIDRFI
+1254 SKIDEFI

-1278 KPLFTKKLKLKI
+1278 KPLFTKRLKLKI

-1305 KMYITGSNHF
+1305 KMYITGSSHF
-1315 NRDLHI
+1315 NKDLRI

-1401 IYSNPTTR
+1401 IYSNRTTK
-1409 NLIDKISCKYGH
+1409 NLINKISCKYGH

-1452 SILNLKTNYLKKGNK
+1452 STLNLKTNYLRKGNK

-1474 GEDCGELSLS
+1474 GEDCGGLSLS

-1496 SITGFKTKLLYKQE
+1496 SITGFKTELLYK
-1510 EETNKVKK
+1510 VKN

>member
-1 MEKEG
+1 MEEKG

-101 RTDEGKGYLFENQKA
+101 RTDEGKGYLLENQKA

-156 RGNFLHEGD
+156 RGNFLHEGA

-188 GNFEKEEDDDNANW
+188 GGFEREEDDDNANW

-219 LISIIDK
+219 LISKIDK

-233 ITEVVDLSKKRY
+233 ITEVVDPSKKRY
-245 ELFADELIQL
+245 ELFADELIRL

-285 EIYKNLIDLDKKD
+285 EIYKNQIDLDKKD

-363 KDLKNLKSYYDKYL
+363 KDLKSLKSYYDKYL
-377 SDKKNSMFRDS
+377 SDKKNSMFRDN

-409 GKSWSEGEIIKI
+409 GKSWSEGEITKI
-421 EKKKSDYSEFLN
+421 EKKSDYFDFLN
-433 KLKED
+433 T
-438 LEDSSL
+438 L
-444 KKYPEAQKEADGFL
+444 KKDLNSSFQNHPEAQKEADYFL

-483 KNELIAI
+483 KKELVEI
-490 INNQKEYYPDLFTY
+490 INNQKEYYPDLFTDI
-504 SNIKHIE
+504 NISHIE

-623 FKDLFLSNKTVT
+623 FKDLFLNNKTVT
-635 AKKIKE
+635 AKEIKE

-673 KEHEFLRLEQIK
+673 KKYEFLRLEQIK

-711 HFDDEDIKQIKG
+711 HFGDEDIKQIKG

-783 IEKYNEKQNIDFKE
+783 IEKYNENKYIDFKE
-797 SDDDFLKNWMEKNLC
+797 SDDDFLKNWMEKNVC

-852 NKPDKKGKETCSRYD
+852 NKSDKKGKETCSRYD
-867 RLLNIFKDKGFNK
+867 RLLNIFKDKDFNK

-901 SINNSDHFLLYF
+901 SINNSNHFLLYF

-919 MYTLKPITDLDEIGT
+919 MYTLEPITDLDEIGT

-945 QSVLKDD
+945 QSILKDD

-957 VLTKSTINRDFKK
+957 VLTKSTINRDLKK
-970 NKFLSDPDCL
+970 NKFLSDPNCG
-980 LKLPKEAFSFYK
+980 LKLTKEAFSFYK

-1005 NRLTEKDINFNSLE
+1005 NRLTEKEIHVDSLE

-1027 ATDQSTKAIIEL
+1027 ATDQSTKAVIEL

-1044 TNKYCERNNGMSR
+1044 TNKYCERNNEMSR

-1077 DFRKRYQIYK
+1077 DFRKKYQIYK

-1104 VLGKTLKD
+1104 VLGKTLKE

-1127 RRIQKD
+1127 RRIQND
-1133 GEYTINPDNILSKI
+1133 GEYTINPDNILSER
-1147 VRESKDHRVIW
+1147 VRESKNHHIIW
-1158 GGMKEIDFIKNNI
+1158 GGIKEIDFIKNNI

-1184 YGNTLIGEETV
+1184 YGNTLIGQETV
-1195 EGKKGKGKE
+1195 EGKKGQGKE

-1240 KAVICPINSFYKDD
+1240 EAMICPINSFYKDD

-1261 EENFFTEKEIM
+1261 EENFFKKDKKNTD
-1272 KSKGSN
+1272 KG

-1290 NTVILSPKDDTQHLR
+1290 NTVILSPKDDNKHLR
-1305 KMYITGSNHF
+1305 KMYITGSSHF
-1315 NRDLHI
+1315 DKNLRI
-1321 KNGFDRNFQKEDMQT
+1321 KNGFDRNFKKEDMRT

-1342 FIKVYESNDCFE
+1342 FIKVYELNDCFE
-1354 NCNPRILFGVNEKSS
+1354 NCNPRIEFGINENTNS
-1369 AYIQL
+1369 YIQL
-1374 KKAEDCLLTDEDL
+1374 KNGNDCFLIDEDIE
-1387 KHLYNSI
+1387 HLYNSI
-1394 IEMWNKS
+1394 FELWNKPMYN
-1401 IYSNPTTR
+1401 IATTR
-1409 NLIDKISCKYGH
+1409 NLIEKISRNYDS
-1421 WFASEVLSKEQFIN
+1421 WFKNRILSKERFIN
-1435 IIYLLNEMLKYL
+1435 IIYILNEMLKYL

-1452 SILNLKTNYLKKGNK
+1452 STLKLKDNYLKDNK
-1467 NDEKKEK
+1467 DNKDNKEKKDK
-1474 GEDCGELSLS
+1474 GKDAGDL
-1484 INLSKGMRIVSY
+1484 NLGIQLYKGMKIVSY
-1496 SITGFKTKLLYKQE
+1496 SITGFKTKVLY
-1510 EETNKVKK
+1510 KVKK

>member
-1 MEKEG
+1 MKEKG

-43 FSESSSAEDRRKKRG
+43 FSESSSAVDRRKKRG

-101 RTDEGKGYLFENQKA
+101 RTDEGKGYLLENQKA

-156 RGNFLHEGD
+156 RGNFLHEGA

-188 GNFEKEEDDDNANW
+188 GGFEREEDDDNANW

-219 LISIIDK
+219 LISKIDK

-233 ITEVVDLSKKRY
+233 ITEVVDPSKKRY
-245 ELFADELIQL
+245 ELFADELIRL

-285 EIYKNLIDLDKKD
+285 EIYKNQIDLDKKD

-363 KDLKNLKSYYDKYL
+363 KDLKSLKSYYDKYL
-377 SDKKNSMFRDS
+377 SDKKNSMFRDN

-409 GKSWSEGEIIKI
+409 GKSWSEGEITKI
-421 EKKKSDYSEFLN
+421 EKKKSDYFDFLN
-433 KLKED
+433 TLKKD
-438 LEDSSL
+438 LNSSSL
-444 KKYPEAQKEADGFL
+444 QNHPEAQKEADYFL

-483 KNELIAI
+483 KKELVEI
-490 INNQKEYYPDLFTY
+490 INNQKEYYPDLFTDI
-504 SNIKHIE
+504 NISHIE

-623 FKDLFLSNKTVT
+623 FKDLFLNNKTVT
-635 AKKIKE
+635 AKEIKE

-673 KEHEFLRLEQIK
+673 KKYEFLRLEQIK

-711 HFDDEDIKQIKG
+711 HFGDEDIKQIKG

-783 IEKYNEKQNIDFKE
+783 IEKYNENKYIDFKE
-797 SDDDFLKNWMEKNLC
+797 SDDDFLKNWMEKNVC

-852 NKPDKKGKETCSRYD
+852 NKSDKKGKETCSRYD
-867 RLLNIFKDKGFNK
+867 RLLNIFKDKDFNK

-919 MYTLKPITDLDEIGT
+919 MYTLEPITDLDEIGT

-945 QSVLKDD
+945 QSILKDD

-957 VLTKSTINRDFKK
+957 VLTKSTINRDLKK
-970 NKFLSDPDCL
+970 NKFLSDPNCG

-1005 NRLTEKDINFNSLE
+1005 NRLTEKEIHVDSLE

-1027 ATDQSTKAIIEL
+1027 ATDQSTKAVIEL

-1044 TNKYCERNNGMSR
+1044 TNKYCERNNEMSR

-1077 DFRKRYQIYK
+1077 DFRKKYQIYK

-1104 VLGKTLKD
+1104 VLGKTLKE

-1127 RRIQKD
+1127 RRIQND
-1133 GEYTINPDNILSKI
+1133 GEYTINPDNILSER
-1147 VRESKDHRVIW
+1147 VRESKNHHIIW
-1158 GGMKEIDFIKNNI
+1158 GGIKEIDFIKNNI

-1184 YGNTLIGEETV
+1184 YGNTLIGQETV
-1195 EGKKGKGKE
+1195 EGKKGQGKE

-1240 KAVICPINSFYKDD
+1240 EAMICPINSFYKDD

-1261 EENFFTEKEIM
+1261 EENFFKKDKKNTD
-1272 KSKGSN
+1272 KG

-1290 NTVILSPKDDTQHLR
+1290 NTVILSPKDDNKHLR

-1315 NRDLHI
+1315 DKDLHI
-1321 KNGFDRNFQKEDMQT
+1321 KNGFDRNFKKEDMRT

-1342 FIKVYESNDCFE
+1342 FIKVYELNDCFE
-1354 NCNPRILFGVNEKSS
+1354 NCNPRIEFGINENTNS
-1369 AYIQL
+1369 YIQL
-1374 KKAEDCLLTDEDL
+1374 KNGNDCFLIDEDIE
-1387 KHLYNSI
+1387 HLYNSI
-1394 IEMWNKS
+1394 FELWNKPMYN
-1401 IYSNPTTR
+1401 IATTR
-1409 NLIDKISCKYGH
+1409 NLIEKISRNYDS
-1421 WFASEVLSKEQFIN
+1421 WFKNRILSKERFIN
-1435 IIYLLNEMLKYL
+1435 IIYILNEMLKYL

-1452 SILNLKTNYLKKGNK
+1452 STLKLKDNYLKDNK
-1467 NDEKKEK
+1467 DNKEKKDK
-1474 GEDCGELSLS
+1474 GKDAGDL
-1484 INLSKGMRIVSY
+1484 NLGIQLYKGMKIVSY
-1496 SITGFKTKLLYKQE
+1496 SITGFKTKVLY
-1510 EETNKVKK
+1510 KVKK

>member
-1 MEKEG
+1 MEEKG

-101 RTDEGKGYLFENQKA
+101 RTDEGKGYLLENQKA

-156 RGNFLHEGD
+156 RGNFLHEGA

-188 GNFEKEEDDDNANW
+188 GGFEREEDDDNANW

-219 LISIIDK
+219 LISKIDK

-233 ITEVVDLSKKRY
+233 ITEVVDPSKKRY
-245 ELFADELIQL
+245 ELFADELIRL

-285 EIYKNLIDLDKKD
+285 EIYKNQIDLDKKD

-363 KDLKNLKSYYDKYL
+363 KDLKSLKSYYDKYL
-377 SDKKNSMFRDS
+377 SDKKNSMFRDN

-409 GKSWSEGEIIKI
+409 GKSWSEGEITKI
-421 EKKKSDYSEFLN
+421 KKKSDYFDFLN
-433 KLKED
+433 T
-438 LEDSSL
+438 L
-444 KKYPEAQKEADGFL
+444 KKDLNSSFQNHPEAQKEADYFL

-483 KNELIAI
+483 KKELVEI
-490 INNQKEYYPDLFTY
+490 INNQKEYYPDLFTDI
-504 SNIKHIE
+504 NISHIE

-623 FKDLFLSNKTVT
+623 FKDLFLNNKTVT
-635 AKKIKE
+635 AKEIKE
-641 WMYQHK
+641 WMYHHK
-647 LGNTASIPTCNC
+647 LGNTASIPKCNC

-673 KEHEFLRLEQIK
+673 KKYEFLRLEQIK

-711 HFDDEDIKQIKG
+711 HFGDEDIKQIKG

-747 ESNEHREYNSLNN
+747 ESNEHCEYNSLNN

-783 IEKYNEKQNIDFKE
+783 IEKYNENKYIDFKE
-797 SDDDFLKNWMEKNLC
+797 SDDDFLKNWMEKNVC

-852 NKPDKKGKETCSRYD
+852 NKSDKKGKEKCSRYD
-867 RLLNIFKDKGFNK
+867 RLLNIFKNKDFNK

-889 STLIKSLQENKD
+889 STLIKSLQKNKD

-919 MYTLKPITDLDEIGT
+919 MYTLEPITDLDEIGT
-934 NKAYDIDHIYP
+934 NKTYDIDHIYP
-945 QSVLKDD
+945 QSILKDD

-957 VLTKSTINRDFKK
+957 VLTKSTINRDLKK
-970 NKFLSDPDCL
+970 NKFLSDPNCG

-1005 NRLTEKDINFNSLE
+1005 NRLTEKEIHVDSLE

-1027 ATDQSTKAIIEL
+1027 ATDQSTKAVIEL

-1044 TNKYCERNNGMSR
+1044 TNKYCERNNEMSR

-1077 DFRKRYQIYK
+1077 DFRKKYQIYK

-1104 VLGKTLKD
+1104 VLGKTLKE

-1127 RRIQKD
+1127 KRIQND
-1133 GEYTINPDNILSKI
+1133 GEYTINPDNILGER
-1147 VRESKDHRVIW
+1147 VRESKNHHIIW
-1158 GGMKEIDFIKNNI
+1158 GGIKEIDFIKNNI

-1184 YGNTLIGEETV
+1184 YGNTLIGQETV
-1195 EGKKGKGKE
+1195 EGKKGQGKE

-1234 IEKNNG
+1234 IEKNNH
-1240 KAVICPINSFYKDD
+1240 KAMICPINSFYKDD

-1261 EENFFTEKEIM
+1261 EENFFKKDKKNTD
-1272 KSKGSN
+1272 KG
-1278 KPLFTKKLKLKI
+1278 KPLFKKILKLKI
-1290 NTVILSPKDDTQHLR
+1290 NTVILSPKDDNKHLR
-1305 KMYITGSNHF
+1305 KMYITGSHHF
-1315 NRDLHI
+1315 DKDLSI
-1321 KNGFDRNFQKEDMQT
+1321 KNGFDRNFKKEDMRT

-1342 FIKVYESNDCFE
+1342 FIKVYELNDCFE
-1354 NCNPRILFGVNEKSS
+1354 NCNPRIEFGINENTNS
-1369 AYIQL
+1369 YIQL
-1374 KKAEDCLLTDEDL
+1374 KNGNDCFLIDEDIE
-1387 KHLYNSI
+1387 HLYNSI
-1394 IEMWNKS
+1394 FELWNKPMYN
-1401 IYSNPTTR
+1401 IATTR
-1409 NLIDKISCKYGH
+1409 NLIEKISRNYDS
-1421 WFASEVLSKEQFIN
+1421 WFKNRILSKERFIN
-1435 IIYLLNEMLKYL
+1435 IIYILNEMLKYL

-1452 SILNLKTNYLKKGNK
+1452 STLKLKDNYLKDNK
-1467 NDEKKEK
+1467 DNKEKKDK
-1474 GEDCGELSLS
+1474 GKDAGDLNLG
-1484 INLSKGMRIVSY
+1484 INLYKGMKIVSY
-1496 SITGFKTKLLYKQE
+1496 SITGFKTKVLYK
-1510 EETNKVKK
+1510 VKN

>member
-1 MEKEG
+1 M
-6 ITLGLDMGTN
+6 N
-16 SLGWAVVD
+16 
-24 NSTND
+24 
-29 LVSYHG
+29 
-35 HPMWGVRM
+35 
-43 FSESSSAEDRRKKRG
+43 
-58 ARRRYQRRR
+58 
-67 QRILLLR
+67 
-74 EIFQKEICDKDPYFF
+74 
-89 YRMDQAFYVSDD
+89 
-101 RTDEGKGYLFENQKA
+101 
-116 TKDFYNKYPTIW
+116 
-128 HLRYDLVT
+128 
-136 NKEKKDIR
+136 
-144 LVYLAI
+144 
-150 HHILKY
+150 
-156 RGNFLHEGD
+156 
-165 IELSAKPNDEL
+165 
-176 NMFISCISSTYE
+176 
-188 GNFEKEEDDDNANW
+188 
-202 EKYFVVEQIN
+202 
-212 DNKFIDS
+212 
-219 LISIIDK
+219 
-226 YLDRSKK
+226 
-233 ITEVVDLSKKRY
+233 
-245 ELFADELIQL
+245 
-255 VGEPKNILTELLPD
+255 
-269 ALFKGT
+269 
-275 VDLSKNRIYK
+275 
-285 EIYKNLIDLDKKD
+285 
-298 LKIIF
+298 
-303 NSDDFENKISNLSS
+303 
-317 KLKEISPLI
+317 
-326 EGLIYL
+326 
-332 KSIYNN
+332 
-338 YYFKDFMK
+338 
-346 GSSSLSEAF
+346 SSLQ
-355 IKKYNENK
+355 N
-363 KDLKNLKSYYDKYL
+363 
-377 SDKKNSMFRDS
+377 
-388 KVNNNFV
+388 
-395 NYIGHYSPNEKNPD
+395 H
-409 GKSWSEGEIIKI
+409 
-421 EKKKSDYSEFLN
+421 
-433 KLKED
+433 
-438 LEDSSL
+438 
-444 KKYPEAQKEADGFL
+444 PEAQKEADYFL

-483 KNELIAI
+483 KKELVAI
-490 INNQKEYYPDLFTY
+490 INNQKEYYPDLFTDI
-504 SNIKHIE
+504 NINHIE

-536 WVVQKETALNK
+536 WVVQKETVLNK

-623 FKDLFLSNKTVT
+623 FKELFLNNKTVT
-635 AKKIKE
+635 AKEIKE

-673 KEHEFLRLEQIK
+673 KKYEFLRLEQIK

-711 HFDDEDIKQIKG
+711 HFGDEDIKQIKG

-783 IEKYNEKQNIDFKE
+783 IEKYNENKYIDFKE
-797 SDDDFLKNWMEKNLC
+797 SDDDFLKNWMEKNVC

-852 NKPDKKGKETCSRYD
+852 NKSDKKGKETCSRYD
-867 RLLNIFKDKGFNK
+867 RLLNIFKDKDFNK

-945 QSVLKDD
+945 QSILKDD

-970 NKFLSDPDCL
+970 NKFLSDPNCG

-1005 NRLTEKDINFNSLE
+1005 NRLTEKEIHVDSLE

-1044 TNKYCERNNGMSR
+1044 TNKYCERNNEMSR

-1077 DFRKRYQIYK
+1077 DFRKKYQIYK

-1104 VLGKTLKD
+1104 VLGKTLKE

-1127 RRIQKD
+1127 KRIQND
-1133 GEYTINPDNILSKI
+1133 GEYTINPDNILGER
-1147 VRESKDHRVIW
+1147 VRESKNHHIIW
-1158 GGMKEIDFIKNNI
+1158 GGIKEIDFIKNNI

-1184 YGNTLIGEETV
+1184 YGNTLIGQETV
-1195 EGKKGKGKE
+1195 EGKKGQGKE

-1240 KAVICPINSFYKDD
+1240 EAMICPINSFYKDD

-1261 EENFFTEKEIM
+1261 EENFFKKDKKNTD
-1272 KSKGSN
+1272 KG

-1290 NTVILSPKDDTQHLR
+1290 NTVILSPKDDNKHLR
-1305 KMYITGSNHF
+1305 KMYITGSHHF
-1315 NRDLHI
+1315 DKDLNI
-1321 KNGFDRNFQKEDMQT
+1321 KNGFDRNFKKEDMRT

-1342 FIKVYESNDCFE
+1342 FIKVYELNDCFE
-1354 NCNPRILFGVNEKSS
+1354 NCNPRIEFGINENTNS
-1369 AYIQL
+1369 YIKL
-1374 KKAEDCLLTDEDL
+1374 KNGNDCFLIDEDIE
-1387 KHLYNSI
+1387 HLYNSI
-1394 IEMWNKS
+1394 FELWNKPMYN
-1401 IYSNPTTR
+1401 IATTR
-1409 NLIDKISCKYGH
+1409 NLIEKISRNYDS
-1421 WFASEVLSKEQFIN
+1421 WFKNRILSKERFIN
-1435 IIYLLNEMLKYL
+1435 IIYILNEMLKYL

-1452 SILNLKTNYLKKGNK
+1452 STLKLKDNYLKDNK
-1467 NDEKKEK
+1467 DNKEKKDK
-1474 GEDCGELSLS
+1474 GKDAGELNFGIHLC
-1484 INLSKGMRIVSY
+1484 KGMKIVSY
-1496 SITGFKTKLLYKQE
+1496 SITGFKTKVLY
-1510 EETNKVKK
+1510 KVKK

>member
-1 MEKEG
+1 MEKKG

-43 FSESSSAEDRRKKRG
+43 FSESSSAKDRRKKRG

-74 EIFQKEICDKDPYFF
+74 EIFQKETCDKDPYFF

-101 RTDEGKGYLFENQKA
+101 RTDEGKGYLLENQKA

-156 RGNFLHEGD
+156 RGNFLHEGA

-202 EKYFVVEQIN
+202 DKYFVVEQIN
-212 DNKFIDS
+212 NDKFFIDS
-219 LISIIDK
+219 LISIIDN

-233 ITEVVDLSKKRY
+233 LTEEDQSKKRY
-245 ELFADELIQL
+245 ELFADKLIRL

-275 VDLSKNRIYK
+275 LDLSKNRIYK
-285 EIYKNLIDLDKKD
+285 EIYKNQVDLDKKD

-346 GSSSLSEAF
+346 GSSYLSEAF

-363 KDLKNLKSYYDKYL
+363 KDLRSLKSYYDKYL
-377 SDKKNSMFRDS
+377 SDKKNSMFRDN

-409 GKSWSEGEIIKI
+409 GKSWSEGELIKI
-421 EKKKSDYSEFLN
+421 EKRKSDYFDFLN
-433 KLKED
+433 T
-438 LEDSSL
+438 L
-444 KKYPEAQKEADGFL
+444 KKDLTSLQNHPEAQKEADYFL
-458 KKIEDNTLLQ
+458 KKIEDNTFLQ

-483 KNELIAI
+483 KNELVEI
-490 INNQKEYYPDLFTY
+490 INNQKQYYPDLFTDI
-504 SNIKHIE
+504 NISHIE

-635 AKKIKE
+635 AKEIKE

-700 ETRNDILKNDY
+700 DTRNDILKNDY

-783 IEKYNEKQNIDFKE
+783 IEKYNENQNIDFKE
-797 SDDDFLKNWMEKNLC
+797 SDDDFLKNWMEKNVC

-889 STLIKSLQENKD
+889 STLIKLLQENKD

-919 MYTLKPITDLDEIGT
+919 MYTLEPITNLDEIGT

-970 NKFLSDPDCL
+970 NKFLSDPDCG

-992 FLFDNSLISRTKY
+992 FLFDNNLISRTKY
-1005 NRLTEKDINFNSLE
+1005 NRLTEKEINFNSLE

-1044 TNKYCERNNGMSR
+1044 TNKYCERDNEMSR

-1077 DFRKRYQIYK
+1077 DFRKKYQIYK

-1127 RRIQKD
+1127 KRIQKD
-1133 GEYTINPDNILSKI
+1133 GEYTINPDNILSKR
-1147 VRESKDHRVIW
+1147 VRESKDHRIIW

-1214 KMDLKKYGGYK
+1214 RMDLKKYGGYK
-1225 QASYPYFYL
+1225 QASYPFFYL
-1234 IEKNNG
+1234 IEKNNDE
-1240 KAVICPINSFYKDD
+1240 AMICPINSFYKDD
-1254 SKIDRFI
+1254 SKIDEFI

-1278 KPLFTKKLKLKI
+1278 KPLFTKRLKLKI

-1305 KMYITGSNHF
+1305 KMYITGSSHF
-1315 NRDLHI
+1315 NKDLRI

-1401 IYSNPTTR
+1401 IYSNRTTK
-1409 NLIDKISCKYGH
+1409 NLINKISRKYGH

-1452 SILNLKTNYLKKGNK
+1452 STLNLKTNYLRKGNK

-1474 GEDCGELSLS
+1474 GEDCGGLSLS

-1496 SITGFKTKLLYKQE
+1496 SITGFKTELLYK
-1510 EETNKVKK
+1510 VKN

>member
-1 MEKEG
+1 MEEKG

-101 RTDEGKGYLFENQKA
+101 RTDEGKGYLLENQKA

-165 IELSAKPNDEL
+165 IKLSAKPNDEL

-202 EKYFVVEQIN
+202 DKYFVVEQIN
-212 DNKFIDS
+212 NDKFIDS
-219 LISIIDK
+219 LISIIDN

-233 ITEVVDLSKKRY
+233 LTEVVDPSKKRY

-285 EIYKNLIDLDKKD
+285 EIYKNQIDLDKKD

-363 KDLKNLKSYYDKYL
+363 EDLKNLKSYYDKYL
-377 SDKKNSMFRDS
+377 SDKKNSMFRDN

-438 LEDSSL
+438 LGDSS

-483 KNELIAI
+483 KKELVAI
-490 INNQKEYYPDLFTY
+490 INNQKEYYPDLFTD
-504 SNIKHIE
+504 SNISYIE

-522 GPIDFDKNNKSKFS
+522 GPIDFDKNKSKFS

-635 AKKIKE
+635 AKEIKE

-783 IEKYNEKQNIDFKE
+783 IEKYNENQNIDFKE
-797 SDDDFLKNWMEKNLC
+797 SDDDFLKNWMEKNVC

-880 EARDQGVNV
+880 EARDQRVNV
-889 STLIKSLQENKD
+889 STLIKSLQDNKD

-945 QSVLKDD
+945 QSILKDD

-1005 NRLTEKDINFNSLE
+1005 NRLTEKEIHVDSLE

-1044 TNKYCERNNGMSR
+1044 TNKYCERNNEMSR

-1104 VLGKTLKD
+1104 VLGKTLKE

-1127 RRIQKD
+1127 KRIQND
-1133 GEYTINPDNILSKI
+1133 GEYTINPDNILSER
-1147 VRESKDHRVIW
+1147 VRESKDHHIIW
-1158 GGMKEIDFIKNNI
+1158 GGIKEIDFIKNNI

-1184 YGNTLIGEETV
+1184 YGNTLIGQETV
-1195 EGKKGKGKE
+1195 EGKKGQGKE

-1234 IEKNNG
+1234 IEKNNEE
-1240 KAVICPINSFYKDD
+1240 AMICPINSFYKDD

-1261 EENFFTEKEIM
+1261 EENFFKED
-1272 KSKGSN
+1272 KKNTDKG
-1278 KPLFTKKLKLKI
+1278 KPLFKKILKLKI
-1290 NTVILSPKDDTQHLR
+1290 NTVILSPKDDNKHLR
-1305 KMYITGSNHF
+1305 KMYITGSHHF
-1315 NRDLHI
+1315 DKDLNI
-1321 KNGFDRNFQKEDMQT
+1321 KNGFDRNFKKEDMRT

-1342 FIKVYESNDCFE
+1342 FIKVYELNDCFE
-1354 NCNPRILFGVNEKSS
+1354 NCNPRIEFGINENTNS
-1369 AYIQL
+1369 YIKL
-1374 KKAEDCLLTDEDL
+1374 KNGNDCFLIDEDIE
-1387 KHLYNSI
+1387 HLYNSI
-1394 IEMWNKS
+1394 FELWNKPMYN
-1401 IYSNPTTR
+1401 IATTR
-1409 NLIDKISCKYGH
+1409 NLIEKISRNYDS
-1421 WFASEVLSKEQFIN
+1421 WFKNRILSKERFIN
-1435 IIYLLNEMLKYL
+1435 IIYILNEMLKYL

-1452 SILNLKTNYLKKGNK
+1452 STLKLKDNYLKDNK
-1467 NDEKKEK
+1467 DNKEKKDK
-1474 GEDCGELSLS
+1474 GKDAGDLKLG
-1484 INLSKGMRIVSY
+1484 IHLYKGMKIVSY
-1496 SITGFKTKLLYKQE
+1496 SITGFKTKVLY
-1510 EETNKVKK
+1510 KVKK

>member
-1 MEKEG
+1 MEEKG

-43 FSESSSAEDRRKKRG
+43 FSESSPAEDRRKKRG

-101 RTDEGKGYLFENQKA
+101 RTDEGKGYLLENQKA

-165 IELSAKPNDEL
+165 IKLSAKPNDEL

-202 EKYFVVEQIN
+202 DKYFVVEQIN
-212 DNKFIDS
+212 NDKFIDS
-219 LISIIDK
+219 LISIIDN

-233 ITEVVDLSKKRY
+233 LTEVVDPSKKRY

-275 VDLSKNRIYK
+275 VDLRKNRIYK
-285 EIYKNLIDLDKKD
+285 EIYKNQIDLDKKD

-355 IKKYNENK
+355 IEKYNENK

-421 EKKKSDYSEFLN
+421 EKKKSDYFDFLN
-433 KLKED
+433 TLKKD
-438 LEDSSL
+438 LNSSL
-444 KKYPEAQKEADGFL
+444 QNHPEAQKEADYFL

-483 KNELIAI
+483 KKELVAI
-490 INNQKEYYPDLFTY
+490 INNQKEYYPDLFT
-504 SNIKHIE
+504 NINISHIE

-522 GPIDFDKNNKSKFS
+522 GPIDFDNNKSKFS
-536 WVVQKETALNK
+536 WVVQKETALNE

-635 AKKIKE
+635 AKEIKE

-673 KEHEFLRLEQIK
+673 KKYEFLRLEQIK

-711 HFDDEDIKQIKG
+711 HFGDEDIKQIKG
-723 FNYKNWGRLSD
+723 FSYKNWGRLSD

-742 EYNDE
+742 EYHDE

-783 IEKYNEKQNIDFKE
+783 IEKYNENKYIDFKE
-797 SDDDFLKNWMEKNLC
+797 SDDDFLKNWMEKNVC

-852 NKPDKKGKETCSRYD
+852 NKSDKKGKETCSRYD
-867 RLLNIFKDKGFNK
+867 RLLNIFKDKDFNK

-919 MYTLKPITDLDEIGT
+919 MYTLEPITDLDEIGT

-945 QSVLKDD
+945 QSILKDD

-970 NKFLSDPDCL
+970 NKFLSDPNCG

-992 FLFDNSLISRTKY
+992 FLFDNSLISRTKC
-1005 NRLTEKDINFNSLE
+1005 NRLTEKEIHVDSLE

-1044 TNKYCERNNGMSR
+1044 TNKYCERNNEMSR

-1077 DFRKRYQIYK
+1077 DFRKKYQIYK

-1104 VLGKTLKD
+1104 VLGKTLKE

-1127 RRIQKD
+1127 KRIQND
-1133 GEYTINPDNILSKI
+1133 GEYTINPDNILSKR
-1147 VRESKDHRVIW
+1147 VRESKDHHIIW
-1158 GGMKEIDFIKNNI
+1158 GGIKEIDFIKNNI

-1184 YGNTLIGEETV
+1184 YGNTLIGQETV
-1195 EGKKGKGKE
+1195 EGKKGQGKE

-1240 KAVICPINSFYKDD
+1240 EAMICPINSFYKDD

-1261 EENFFTEKEIM
+1261 EENFFKKDKKNTD
-1272 KSKGSN
+1272 KG
-1278 KPLFTKKLKLKI
+1278 KPLFKKILKLKI
-1290 NTVILSPKDDTQHLR
+1290 NTVILSPKDDNKHLR
-1305 KMYITGSNHF
+1305 KMYITGSHHF
-1315 NRDLHI
+1315 DKDLNI
-1321 KNGFDRNFQKEDMQT
+1321 KNGFDRNFKKEDMRT

-1342 FIKVYESNDCFE
+1342 FIKVYELNDCFE
-1354 NCNPRILFGVNEKSS
+1354 NCNPRIEFGINENTNS
-1369 AYIQL
+1369 YIQL
-1374 KKAEDCLLTDEDL
+1374 KNGNDCFLIDEDIE
-1387 KHLYNSI
+1387 HLYNSI
-1394 IEMWNKS
+1394 FELWNKP
-1401 IYSNPTTR
+1401 IYNIATTR
-1409 NLIDKISCKYGH
+1409 NLIEKISHNYDS
-1421 WFASEVLSKEQFIN
+1421 WFKNRILSKERFIN
-1435 IIYLLNEMLKYL
+1435 IIYILNEMLKYL

-1452 SILNLKTNYLKKGNK
+1452 STLKLKDNYLKDNK
-1467 NDEKKEK
+1467 DNKEKKDK
-1474 GEDCGELSLS
+1474 GKDAGELNFGIHLC
-1484 INLSKGMRIVSY
+1484 KGMKIVSY
-1496 SITGFKTKLLYKQE
+1496 SITGFKTKVLY
-1510 EETNKVKK
+1510 KVKK

>member
-1 MEKEG
+1 MEKKG

-43 FSESSSAEDRRKKRG
+43 FSESSSAKDRRKKRG

-74 EIFQKEICDKDPYFF
+74 EIFQKETCDKDPYFF

-101 RTDEGKGYLFENQKA
+101 RTDEGKGYLLENQKA

-156 RGNFLHEGD
+156 RGNFLHEGA

-202 EKYFVVEQIN
+202 DKYFVVEQIN
-212 DNKFIDS
+212 NDKFFIDS
-219 LISIIDK
+219 LISIIDN

-233 ITEVVDLSKKRY
+233 LTEEDQSKKRY
-245 ELFADELIQL
+245 ELFADKLIRL

-275 VDLSKNRIYK
+275 LDLSKNRIYK
-285 EIYKNLIDLDKKD
+285 EIYKNQVDLDKKD

-346 GSSSLSEAF
+346 GSSYLSEAF

-363 KDLKNLKSYYDKYL
+363 KDLRSLKSYYDKYL
-377 SDKKNSMFRDS
+377 SDKKNSMFRDN

-438 LEDSSL
+438 LGDSL
-444 KKYPEAQKEADGFL
+444 KKYPEAQKEANGFL
-458 KKIEDNTLLQ
+458 KKIDDNILLQ

-483 KNELIAI
+483 KKELVAI
-490 INNQKEYYPDLFTY
+490 INNQKQYYPDLFTDI
-504 SNIKHIE
+504 NISHIE

-635 AKKIKE
+635 AKEIKE

-685 EIDEIVKLMMIFSDK
+685 EIDEIVKLMMFFSDK
-700 ETRNDILKNDY
+700 DTRNDILKNDY

-783 IEKYNEKQNIDFKE
+783 IEKYNENQNIDFKE
-797 SDDDFLKNWMEKNLC
+797 SDDDFLKNWMEKNVC

-889 STLIKSLQENKD
+889 STLIKLLQENKD

-919 MYTLKPITDLDEIGT
+919 MYTLEPITNLDEIGT

-970 NKFLSDPDCL
+970 NKFLSDPDCG

-992 FLFDNSLISRTKY
+992 FLFDNNLISRTKY
-1005 NRLTEKDINFNSLE
+1005 NRLTEKEINFNSLE

-1044 TNKYCERNNGMSR
+1044 TNKYCERDNEMSR

-1077 DFRKRYQIYK
+1077 DFRKKYQIYK

-1127 RRIQKD
+1127 KRIQKD

-1147 VRESKDHRVIW
+1147 VRESKDHRIIW

-1214 KMDLKKYGGYK
+1214 RMDLKKYGGYK
-1225 QASYPYFYL
+1225 QASYPFFYL
-1234 IEKNNG
+1234 IEKNNDE
-1240 KAVICPINSFYKDD
+1240 AMICPINSFYKDD
-1254 SKIDRFI
+1254 SKIDEFI

-1278 KPLFTKKLKLKI
+1278 KPLFTKRLKLKI

-1305 KMYITGSNHF
+1305 KMYITGSSHF
-1315 NRDLHI
+1315 NKDLRI

-1401 IYSNPTTR
+1401 IYSNRTTK
-1409 NLIDKISCKYGH
+1409 NLINKISRKYGH

-1452 SILNLKTNYLKKGNK
+1452 STLNLKTNYLRKGNK

-1474 GEDCGELSLS
+1474 GEDCGGLSLS

-1496 SITGFKTKLLYKQE
+1496 SITGFKTELLYK
-1510 EETNKVKK
+1510 VKN